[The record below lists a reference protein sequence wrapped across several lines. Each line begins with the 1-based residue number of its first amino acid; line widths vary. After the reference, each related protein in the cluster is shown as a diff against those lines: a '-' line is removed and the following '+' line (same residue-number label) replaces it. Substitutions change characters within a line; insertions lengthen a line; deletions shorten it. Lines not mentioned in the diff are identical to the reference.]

1 MAMNNRVLSIE
12 IGNSFTKICEMDYK
26 VKKPKVY
33 KVLTVETPEGIVV
46 DGMLQPT
53 QEYADRMVNA
63 LGTNGIRTKK
73 VIFTISSTRV
83 ASREVQIP
91 NVKAS
96 KIEALVKTN
105 ANEYFPVDLTQYEIG
120 HYLAGGLTE
129 NGKLRV
135 MALAVP
141 KALLDSYY
149 QLAQMCSWEVE
160 CFDYSSNSLY
170 QILRDEKSE
179 KVTMVIK
186 IDENSTIVTVL
197 SAGKV
202 LLQRTVAYGVQDAI
216 DTMIA
221 SGAYA
226 VNDPMSAVE
235 RFQKK
240 TCLNRVL
247 HPGDK
252 VWEENAGRWED
263 EDAGNVEVTEARQKI
278 TASLEPLIVGVS
290 RVIDFYD
297 SRNSENPIEKSYVTG
312 LGGSFSGMSKLFT
325 NCLERKVHT
334 LSEMDD
340 KIGMSKAI
348 RSTRPAAYISCLGA
362 VLAPVGLIDKST
374 QKSKGLTVVSGTNYT
389 FVSVAVLV
397 LGVILSIA
405 MAATSV
411 TRYLGN
417 VAQNV
422 YLQNRVQELQPAQA
436 VYNDYLAAEAQYDKY
451 TYLYAYTQ
459 TPNENL
465 VEFINE
471 LEQILPD
478 SFYTNSFSSDQTGIS
493 MSVTV
498 EGKAAAARTIL
509 NIRNMQSIDDVEISN
524 ITDSKDETGTSIVT
538 FSITGSYKVLGVI
551 LSIAMAATS
560 VTRYLGN
567 VAQNVYLQNRVQE
580 LQPAQAVYNDYL
592 AAEAQYDKYTY
603 LYAYTQT
610 PNENLVE
617 FINELEQILPDSFYT
632 NSFSSDQTGI
642 SMSVTVEG
650 KAAAART
657 ILNIR
662 NMQSIDDVEISNIT
676 DSKDETGTSIV
687 TFSITGSY
695 KELTDETEESGEAQA
710 DTQTA
715 Q

>member
-12 IGNSFTKICEMDYK
+12 IGNSFTKICEIDYK

-33 KVLTVETPEGIVV
+33 KVLTVETPEGVVV

-53 QEYADRMVNA
+53 QEYADHLVNA
-63 LGTNGIRTKK
+63 LGTNGIRTRK

-91 NVKAS
+91 NVKAN

-105 ANEYFPVDLTQYEIG
+105 ANDYFPVDLTQYEIG

-129 NGKLRV
+129 EGKLRV

-149 QLAQMCSWEVE
+149 QLAQMCGWEVE

-179 KVTMVIK
+179 KVTMMIK

-216 DTMIA
+216 ETMIA

-247 HPGDK
+247 HQGDK
-252 VWEENAGRWED
+252 LWEENAGRWED
-263 EDAGNVEVTEARQKI
+263 EDAGNVEVTAARQKI
-278 TASLEPLIVGVS
+278 TSSLEPLIVGVS

-297 SRNSENPIEKSYVTG
+297 SRNSNTPIERTYVTG

-334 LSEMDD
+334 LSDMDD

-362 VLAPVGLIDKST
+362 VLAPVGLIDKSQ
-374 QKSKGLTVVSGTNYT
+374 QKGKGMTVVSGTNYT
-389 FVSVAVLV
+389 FVSVAVLG

-405 MAATSV
+405 LAGTSL
-411 TRYLGN
+411 TRYFGTVAEN
-417 VAQNV
+417 VA
-422 YLQNRVQELQPAQA
+422 LQARVEELQPAQT
-436 VYNDYLAAEAQYDKY
+436 VYNEYLSAAAQYDKY
-451 TYLYAYTQ
+451 KYLYEYTEN
-459 TPNENL
+459 PNENL

-478 SFYTNSFSSDQTGIS
+478 SFYTDSFSSDQTGIS
-493 MSVTV
+493 MTVNV

-509 NIRNMQSIDDVEISN
+509 NIRNMESIEDVQISN
-524 ITDSKDETGTSIVT
+524 ITDNQDEMGGSWVMFSMTGT
-538 FSITGSYKVLGVI
+538 YRE
-551 LSIAMAATS
+551 LS
-560 VTRYLGN
+560 
-567 VAQNVYLQNRVQE
+567 
-580 LQPAQAVYNDYL
+580 
-592 AAEAQYDKYTY
+592 
-603 LYAYTQT
+603 
-610 PNENLVE
+610 
-617 FINELEQILPDSFYT
+617 
-632 NSFSSDQTGI
+632 
-642 SMSVTVEG
+642 
-650 KAAAART
+650 
-657 ILNIR
+657 
-662 NMQSIDDVEISNIT
+662 
-676 DSKDETGTSIV
+676 
-687 TFSITGSY
+687 
-695 KELTDETEESGEAQA
+695 DETEETGETVES
-710 DTQTA
+710 TQSV

>member
-1 MAMNNRVLSIE
+1 MNNRVLSIE
-12 IGNSFTKICEMDYK
+12 IGNSFTKICEIDYK

-33 KVLTVETPEGIVV
+33 KVLTVETPEGVVV

-53 QEYADRMVNA
+53 QEYADHLVNA
-63 LGTNGIRTKK
+63 LGTNGIRTKR

-91 NVKAS
+91 NVKAN

-105 ANEYFPVDLTQYEIG
+105 ANDYFPVDLTQYEIG
-120 HYLAGGLTE
+120 HYLAGGLTDE
-129 NGKLRV
+129 GKLRV

-149 QLAQMCSWEVE
+149 QLAQMCGWEVE

-170 QILRDEKSE
+170 QILRDEKTE
-179 KVTMVIK
+179 TVTMMIK

-216 DTMIA
+216 ETMIA

-247 HPGDK
+247 HQGDK

-263 EDAGNVEVTEARQKI
+263 EDAGNVEVTAARQKI

-297 SRNSENPIEKSYVTG
+297 SRNGDTPIERTYVTG

-334 LSEMDD
+334 LSDMDD

-374 QKSKGLTVVSGTNYT
+374 QKAKGLTVVSGTNYT

-405 MAATSV
+405 MAVTSL
-411 TRYLGN
+411 TRYFGTVAEN
-417 VAQNV
+417 VA
-422 YLQNRVQELQPAQA
+422 LQARVEELQPAQT
-436 VYNDYLAAEAQYDKY
+436 VYNEYLSAAAQYDKY
-451 TYLYAYTQ
+451 KYLYEYTEN
-459 TPNENL
+459 PNENL

-471 LEQILPD
+471 LEQILPS
-478 SFYTNSFSSDQTGIS
+478 SFWTNSFSSDMEGIS

-509 NIRNMQSIDDVEISN
+509 NIRNMESIEDVQISN
-524 ITDSKDETGTSIVT
+524 ITDTQNELGESAVT
-538 FSITGSYKVLGVI
+538 FSITG
-551 LSIAMAATS
+551 
-560 VTRYLGN
+560 
-567 VAQNVYLQNRVQE
+567 
-580 LQPAQAVYNDYL
+580 
-592 AAEAQYDKYTY
+592 TY
-603 LYAYTQT
+603 ADIHADTEET
-610 PNENLVE
+610 E
-617 FINELEQILPDSFYT
+617 S
-632 NSFSSDQTGI
+632 TGD
-642 SMSVTVEG
+642 T
-650 KAAAART
+650 
-657 ILNIR
+657 
-662 NMQSIDDVEISNIT
+662 
-676 DSKDETGTSIV
+676 TGT
-687 TFSITGSY
+687 
-695 KELTDETEESGEAQA
+695 
-710 DTQTA
+710 TA

>member
-1 MAMNNRVLSIE
+1 MNNRVLSIE
-12 IGNSFTKICEMDYK
+12 IGNSFTKICEIDYK

-33 KVLTVETPEGIVV
+33 KVLTVETPEGVVV

-53 QEYADRMVNA
+53 QEYADHLVNA
-63 LGTNGIRTKK
+63 LGTNGIHTRR

-91 NVKAS
+91 NVKAN

-105 ANEYFPVDLTQYEIG
+105 ANDYFPVDLTQYEIG

-129 NGKLRV
+129 EGKLRV

-149 QLAQMCSWEVE
+149 QLAQMCGWEVE

-179 KVTMVIK
+179 KVTMMIK

-216 DTMIA
+216 ETMIA

-247 HPGDK
+247 HQGDK
-252 VWEENAGRWED
+252 LWEENAGRWED
-263 EDAGNVEVTEARQKI
+263 EDAGNVEVTAARQKI
-278 TASLEPLIVGVS
+278 TSTLEPLIVGVN

-297 SRNSENPIEKSYVTG
+297 SRNSNTPIERTYVTG

-334 LSEMDD
+334 LSDMDD

-374 QKSKGLTVVSGTNYT
+374 QKAKGLTVVSGTNYT

-405 MAATSV
+405 MAVTSL
-411 TRYLGN
+411 TRYFGTVAEN
-417 VAQNV
+417 VT
-422 YLQNRVQELQPAQA
+422 LQARVEELQPAQT
-436 VYNDYLAAEAQYDKY
+436 VYNEYLSTAAQYDKY
-451 TYLYAYTQ
+451 KYLYEYTEN
-459 TPNENL
+459 PNENL

-478 SFYTNSFSSDQTGIS
+478 SFYTDSFSSDQTGIS
-493 MSVTV
+493 MTVNV

-509 NIRNMQSIDDVEISN
+509 NIRNMESIEDVQISN
-524 ITDSKDETGTSIVT
+524 ITDNQDEMGGSWVMFSMTGT
-538 FSITGSYKVLGVI
+538 YRE
-551 LSIAMAATS
+551 LS
-560 VTRYLGN
+560 
-567 VAQNVYLQNRVQE
+567 
-580 LQPAQAVYNDYL
+580 
-592 AAEAQYDKYTY
+592 
-603 LYAYTQT
+603 
-610 PNENLVE
+610 
-617 FINELEQILPDSFYT
+617 
-632 NSFSSDQTGI
+632 
-642 SMSVTVEG
+642 
-650 KAAAART
+650 
-657 ILNIR
+657 
-662 NMQSIDDVEISNIT
+662 
-676 DSKDETGTSIV
+676 
-687 TFSITGSY
+687 
-695 KELTDETEESGEAQA
+695 DETEETGETVES
-710 DTQTA
+710 TQSV

>member
-12 IGNSFTKICEMDYK
+12 IGNSFTKICEIDYK

-33 KVLTVETPEGIVV
+33 KVLTVETPEGVVV

-53 QEYADRMVNA
+53 QEYADHLVNA
-63 LGTNGIRTKK
+63 LGTNGIRTKR

-91 NVKAS
+91 NVKAN

-105 ANEYFPVDLTQYEIG
+105 ANDYFPVDLTQYEIG

-129 NGKLRV
+129 EGKLRV

-141 KALLDSYY
+141 KALLNSYY
-149 QLAQMCSWEVE
+149 QLAQMCGWEVE

-179 KVTMVIK
+179 KVTMMIK

-216 DTMIA
+216 ETMIA

-247 HPGDK
+247 HQGDK
-252 VWEENAGRWED
+252 LWEENAGRWED
-263 EDAGNVEVTEARQKI
+263 EDAGNAEVTAARQKI

-297 SRNSENPIEKSYVTG
+297 SRNGDTPIERTYVTG

-334 LSEMDD
+334 LSDMDD

-362 VLAPVGLIDKST
+362 VLAPVGLIDKSQ
-374 QKSKGLTVVSGTNYT
+374 QKGKGMTVVSGTNYT

-405 MAATSV
+405 MAVTSL
-411 TRYLGN
+411 TRYFGTVAEN
-417 VAQNV
+417 VA
-422 YLQNRVQELQPAQA
+422 LQARVEELQPAQT
-436 VYNDYLAAEAQYDKY
+436 VYNEYLSTAAQYDKY
-451 TYLYAYTQ
+451 KYLYEYTEN
-459 TPNENL
+459 PNENL

-478 SFYTNSFSSDQTGIS
+478 SFYTDSFSSDQTGIS
-493 MSVTV
+493 MTVNV

-509 NIRNMQSIDDVEISN
+509 NIRNMESIEDVQISN
-524 ITDSKDETGTSIVT
+524 ITDNQDEMGGSWVMFSMTGT
-538 FSITGSYKVLGVI
+538 YRE
-551 LSIAMAATS
+551 LS
-560 VTRYLGN
+560 
-567 VAQNVYLQNRVQE
+567 
-580 LQPAQAVYNDYL
+580 
-592 AAEAQYDKYTY
+592 
-603 LYAYTQT
+603 
-610 PNENLVE
+610 
-617 FINELEQILPDSFYT
+617 
-632 NSFSSDQTGI
+632 
-642 SMSVTVEG
+642 
-650 KAAAART
+650 
-657 ILNIR
+657 
-662 NMQSIDDVEISNIT
+662 
-676 DSKDETGTSIV
+676 
-687 TFSITGSY
+687 
-695 KELTDETEESGEAQA
+695 DETEETGETVES
-710 DTQTA
+710 TQSV

>member
-1 MAMNNRVLSIE
+1 MNNRVLSIE
-12 IGNSFTKICEMDYK
+12 IGNSFTKICEIDYK

-33 KVLTVETPEGIVV
+33 KVLTVETPAGVVV

-53 QEYADRMVNA
+53 QEYADHLVNA
-63 LGTNGIRTKK
+63 LGTNGIHTKR

-91 NVKAS
+91 NVKAN

-105 ANEYFPVDLTQYEIG
+105 ANDYFPVDLTQYEIG

-129 NGKLRV
+129 EGKLRV

-141 KALLDSYY
+141 KALLNSYY
-149 QLAQMCSWEVE
+149 QLAQMCGWEVE

-170 QILRDEKSE
+170 QILRDEKTE
-179 KVTMVIK
+179 TVTMMIK

-216 DTMIA
+216 ETMIA

-247 HPGDK
+247 HQGDK
-252 VWEENAGRWED
+252 LWEENAGRWED
-263 EDAGNVEVTEARQKI
+263 EDAGNVEVTAARQKI
-278 TASLEPLIVGVS
+278 TSSLEPLIVGVS

-297 SRNSENPIEKSYVTG
+297 SRNSDTPIERTYVTG

-334 LSEMDD
+334 LSDMDD

-362 VLAPVGLIDKST
+362 VLAPVGLIDKSQ
-374 QKSKGLTVVSGTNYT
+374 QKAKGMTVVSGTNYT

-405 MAATSV
+405 MAVTSL
-411 TRYLGN
+411 TRYFGTVAEN
-417 VAQNV
+417 VA
-422 YLQNRVQELQPAQA
+422 LQARVEELQPAQT
-436 VYNDYLAAEAQYDKY
+436 VYNEYLSAAAQYDKY
-451 TYLYAYTQ
+451 KYLYEYTEN
-459 TPNENL
+459 PNENL

-478 SFYTNSFSSDQTGIS
+478 SFYTDSFSSDQTGIS
-493 MSVTV
+493 MTVNV

-509 NIRNMQSIDDVEISN
+509 NIRNMESIEDVQISN
-524 ITDSKDETGTSIVT
+524 ITDNQDEMGGSWVMFSMTGT
-538 FSITGSYKVLGVI
+538 YRE
-551 LSIAMAATS
+551 LS
-560 VTRYLGN
+560 
-567 VAQNVYLQNRVQE
+567 
-580 LQPAQAVYNDYL
+580 
-592 AAEAQYDKYTY
+592 
-603 LYAYTQT
+603 
-610 PNENLVE
+610 
-617 FINELEQILPDSFYT
+617 
-632 NSFSSDQTGI
+632 
-642 SMSVTVEG
+642 
-650 KAAAART
+650 
-657 ILNIR
+657 
-662 NMQSIDDVEISNIT
+662 
-676 DSKDETGTSIV
+676 
-687 TFSITGSY
+687 
-695 KELTDETEESGEAQA
+695 DETEETGETVES
-710 DTQTA
+710 TQSV

>member
-12 IGNSFTKICEMDYK
+12 IGNSFTKICEIDYK

-33 KVLTVETPEGIVV
+33 KVLTVETPEGVVV

-53 QEYADRMVNA
+53 QEYADHLVNA
-63 LGTNGIRTKK
+63 LGTNGIRTKR

-91 NVKAS
+91 NVKAN

-105 ANEYFPVDLTQYEIG
+105 ANDYFPVDLTQYEIG

-129 NGKLRV
+129 DGKLRV

-141 KALLDSYY
+141 KALLNSYY
-149 QLAQMCSWEVE
+149 QLAQMCGWEVE

-170 QILRDEKSE
+170 QILRDEKTE
-179 KVTMVIK
+179 TVTMMIK
-186 IDENSTIVTVL
+186 IDENNTIVTVL

-216 DTMIA
+216 ETMIT
-221 SGAYA
+221 SGVYA

-247 HPGDK
+247 HQGDK
-252 VWEENAGRWED
+252 LWEENAGRWED
-263 EDAGNVEVTEARQKI
+263 EDAGNVEVTAARQKI
-278 TASLEPLIVGVS
+278 TSSLEPLIVGVS

-297 SRNSENPIEKSYVTG
+297 SRNGDNPIQKTFVTG

-334 LSEMDD
+334 LSDMED

-362 VLAPVGLIDKST
+362 VLAPVGLIDKSQ
-374 QKSKGLTVVSGTNYT
+374 QKAKGMTVVSGTNYT

-405 MAATSV
+405 MAVTSL
-411 TRYLGN
+411 TRYFGTVAEN
-417 VAQNV
+417 VA
-422 YLQNRVQELQPAQA
+422 LQARVEELQPAQT
-436 VYNDYLAAEAQYDKY
+436 VYNEYLSAAAQYDKY
-451 TYLYAYTQ
+451 KYLYEYTEN
-459 TPNENL
+459 PNENL

-471 LEQILPD
+471 LEQILPS
-478 SFYTNSFSSDQTGIS
+478 SFWTNSFSSDLEGIS

-509 NIRNMQSIDDVEISN
+509 NIRNMESIEDVQISN
-524 ITDSKDETGTSIVT
+524 ITDTQNELGESAVT
-538 FSITGSYKVLGVI
+538 FSITGTYADIHADSEEAENTGD
-551 LSIAMAATS
+551 AA
-560 VTRYLGN
+560 
-567 VAQNVYLQNRVQE
+567 
-580 LQPAQAVYNDYL
+580 
-592 AAEAQYDKYTY
+592 
-603 LYAYTQT
+603 
-610 PNENLVE
+610 
-617 FINELEQILPDSFYT
+617 
-632 NSFSSDQTGI
+632 
-642 SMSVTVEG
+642 
-650 KAAAART
+650 
-657 ILNIR
+657 
-662 NMQSIDDVEISNIT
+662 
-676 DSKDETGTSIV
+676 GT
-687 TFSITGSY
+687 
-695 KELTDETEESGEAQA
+695 
-710 DTQTA
+710 TA

>member
-12 IGNSFTKICEMDYK
+12 ISNSFTKICEIDYK

-33 KVLTVETPEGIVV
+33 KVLTVETPEGVVV

-53 QEYADRMVNA
+53 QEYADHLVNA
-63 LGTNGIRTKK
+63 LGTNGIHTKR

-91 NVKAS
+91 NVKAN

-105 ANEYFPVDLTQYEIG
+105 ANDYFPVDLTQYEIG

-129 NGKLRV
+129 EGKLRV

-149 QLAQMCSWEVE
+149 QLAQMCGWEVE

-170 QILRDEKSE
+170 QILRDEKTE
-179 KVTMVIK
+179 TVTMMIK

-216 DTMIA
+216 ETMIA
-221 SGAYA
+221 SGVYA

-247 HPGDK
+247 HQGDK
-252 VWEENAGRWED
+252 LWEENAGRWED
-263 EDAGNVEVTEARQKI
+263 EDAGNVEVTAARQKI
-278 TASLEPLIVGVS
+278 TSSLEPLIVGVS

-297 SRNSENPIEKSYVTG
+297 SRNSDTPIERTYVTG

-334 LSEMDD
+334 LSDMED

-362 VLAPVGLIDKST
+362 VLAPVGLIDKSQ
-374 QKSKGLTVVSGTNYT
+374 QKAKGMTVVSGTNYT

-405 MAATSV
+405 MAVTSL
-411 TRYLGN
+411 TRYFGTVAEN
-417 VAQNV
+417 VA
-422 YLQNRVQELQPAQA
+422 LQARVEELQPAQT
-436 VYNDYLAAEAQYDKY
+436 VYNEYLSTAAQYDKY
-451 TYLYAYTQ
+451 KYLYEYTEN
-459 TPNENL
+459 PNENL

-471 LEQILPD
+471 LEQILPS
-478 SFYTNSFSSDQTGIS
+478 SFWTNSFSSDMEGIS

-509 NIRNMQSIDDVEISN
+509 NIRNMESIEDVQISN
-524 ITDSKDETGTSIVT
+524 ITDTQNELGESAVT
-538 FSITGSYKVLGVI
+538 FSITG
-551 LSIAMAATS
+551 
-560 VTRYLGN
+560 
-567 VAQNVYLQNRVQE
+567 
-580 LQPAQAVYNDYL
+580 
-592 AAEAQYDKYTY
+592 TY
-603 LYAYTQT
+603 ADIHADTEET
-610 PNENLVE
+610 E
-617 FINELEQILPDSFYT
+617 S
-632 NSFSSDQTGI
+632 TGD
-642 SMSVTVEG
+642 T
-650 KAAAART
+650 
-657 ILNIR
+657 
-662 NMQSIDDVEISNIT
+662 
-676 DSKDETGTSIV
+676 TGT
-687 TFSITGSY
+687 
-695 KELTDETEESGEAQA
+695 
-710 DTQTA
+710 TA

>member
-12 IGNSFTKICEMDYK
+12 IGNSFTKICEIDYK

-33 KVLTVETPEGIVV
+33 KVLTVETPEGVVV

-53 QEYADRMVNA
+53 QEYADHLVNA
-63 LGTNGIRTKK
+63 LGTNGIRTKR

-105 ANEYFPVDLTQYEIG
+105 ANDYFPVDLTQYEIG

-129 NGKLRV
+129 EGKLRI

-149 QLAQMCSWEVE
+149 QLAQMCGWEVE

-179 KVTMVIK
+179 KVTMMIK

-216 DTMIA
+216 ETMIA

-247 HPGDK
+247 HQGDK
-252 VWEENAGRWED
+252 LWEENAGRWED
-263 EDAGNVEVTEARQKI
+263 EDAGNAEVTAARQKI
-278 TASLEPLIVGVS
+278 TSSLEPLIVGVS

-297 SRNSENPIEKSYVTG
+297 SRNSNTPIERTYVTG

-334 LSEMDD
+334 LSDMDD

-362 VLAPVGLIDKST
+362 VLAPVGLIDKSQ
-374 QKSKGLTVVSGTNYT
+374 QKGKGMTVVSGTNYT

-405 MAATSV
+405 MAVTSL
-411 TRYLGN
+411 TRYFGTVAEN
-417 VAQNV
+417 VA
-422 YLQNRVQELQPAQA
+422 LQARVEELQPAQT
-436 VYNDYLAAEAQYDKY
+436 VYNEYLSAAAQYDKY
-451 TYLYAYTQ
+451 EYLYAYTE

-478 SFYTNSFSSDQTGIS
+478 SFWTNSFSSDDTGIS
-493 MSVTV
+493 MTVTV
-498 EGKAAAARTIL
+498 AGKPAAAETIK
-509 NIRNMQSIDDVEISN
+509 NIRNMKSMEEVTVSG
-524 ITDSKDETGTSIVT
+524 ITDNTDEAGNSTVT
-538 FSITGSYKVLGVI
+538 FSIS
-551 LSIAMAATS
+551 
-560 VTRYLGN
+560 
-567 VAQNVYLQNRVQE
+567 
-580 LQPAQAVYNDYL
+580 
-592 AAEAQYDKYTY
+592 
-603 LYAYTQT
+603 
-610 PNENLVE
+610 
-617 FINELEQILPDSFYT
+617 
-632 NSFSSDQTGI
+632 
-642 SMSVTVEG
+642 
-650 KAAAART
+650 
-657 ILNIR
+657 
-662 NMQSIDDVEISNIT
+662 
-676 DSKDETGTSIV
+676 GT
-687 TFSITGSY
+687 Y
-695 KELTDETEESGEAQA
+695 KELTDETEENGETLSS
-710 DTQTA
+710 TQTA

>member
-1 MAMNNRVLSIE
+1 MNNRVLSIE
-12 IGNSFTKICEMDYK
+12 IGNSFTKICEIDYK

-33 KVLTVETPEGIVV
+33 KVLTVETPEGVVV

-53 QEYADRMVNA
+53 QEYADHLVNA
-63 LGTNGIRTKK
+63 LGTNGIRTKR

-91 NVKAS
+91 NVKAN

-105 ANEYFPVDLTQYEIG
+105 ANDYFPVDLTQYEIG

-129 NGKLRV
+129 EGKLRV

-149 QLAQMCSWEVE
+149 QLAQMCGWEVE

-179 KVTMVIK
+179 KVTMMIK

-216 DTMIA
+216 ETMIA
-221 SGAYA
+221 SGVYA

-247 HPGDK
+247 HQGDK
-252 VWEENAGRWED
+252 LWEENAGRWED
-263 EDAGNVEVTEARQKI
+263 EDAGNVEVTAARQKI

-297 SRNSENPIEKSYVTG
+297 SRNGDNPIQKTFVTG

-334 LSEMDD
+334 LSDMED

-362 VLAPVGLIDKST
+362 VLAPVGLIDKSQ
-374 QKSKGLTVVSGTNYT
+374 QKAKGMTVVSGTNYT

-405 MAATSV
+405 MAVTSL
-411 TRYLGN
+411 TRYFGTVAEN
-417 VAQNV
+417 VA
-422 YLQNRVQELQPAQA
+422 LQERVEELQPAQT
-436 VYNDYLAAEAQYDKY
+436 VYNEYLSTAAQYDKNK
-451 TYLYAYTQ
+451 YLYEYTEN
-459 TPNENL
+459 PNENL

-471 LEQILPD
+471 LEQILPS
-478 SFYTNSFSSDQTGIS
+478 SFWTNSFSSDMEGIS

-509 NIRNMQSIDDVEISN
+509 NIRNMESIEDVQISN
-524 ITDSKDETGTSIVT
+524 ITDTQNELGESAVT
-538 FSITGSYKVLGVI
+538 FSITG
-551 LSIAMAATS
+551 
-560 VTRYLGN
+560 
-567 VAQNVYLQNRVQE
+567 
-580 LQPAQAVYNDYL
+580 
-592 AAEAQYDKYTY
+592 TY
-603 LYAYTQT
+603 ADIHADTEET
-610 PNENLVE
+610 E
-617 FINELEQILPDSFYT
+617 S
-632 NSFSSDQTGI
+632 TGD
-642 SMSVTVEG
+642 T
-650 KAAAART
+650 
-657 ILNIR
+657 
-662 NMQSIDDVEISNIT
+662 
-676 DSKDETGTSIV
+676 TGT
-687 TFSITGSY
+687 
-695 KELTDETEESGEAQA
+695 
-710 DTQTA
+710 TA

>member
-1 MAMNNRVLSIE
+1 MNNRVLSIE
-12 IGNSFTKICEMDYK
+12 IGNSFTKICEIDYK

-33 KVLTVETPEGIVV
+33 KVLTVETPEGVVV

-53 QEYADRMVNA
+53 QEYADHLVNA
-63 LGTNGIRTKK
+63 LGTNGIHTKR

-91 NVKAS
+91 NVKAN

-105 ANEYFPVDLTQYEIG
+105 ANDYFPVDLTQYEIG

-129 NGKLRV
+129 EGKLRV

-141 KALLDSYY
+141 KALLNSYY
-149 QLAQMCSWEVE
+149 QLAQMCGWEVE

-179 KVTMVIK
+179 KVTMMIK

-216 DTMIA
+216 ETMIA
-221 SGAYA
+221 SGVYA

-247 HPGDK
+247 HQGDK
-252 VWEENAGRWED
+252 LWEENAGRWED
-263 EDAGNVEVTEARQKI
+263 EDAGNAEVTAARQKI
-278 TASLEPLIVGVS
+278 TSSLEPLIVGVS

-297 SRNSENPIEKSYVTG
+297 SRNSNTPIERTYVTG

-334 LSEMDD
+334 LSDMDD

-362 VLAPVGLIDKST
+362 VLAPVGLIDKSQ
-374 QKSKGLTVVSGTNYT
+374 QKAKGMTVVSGTNYT

-405 MAATSV
+405 MAVTSL
-411 TRYLGN
+411 TRYFGTVAEN
-417 VAQNV
+417 VA
-422 YLQNRVQELQPAQA
+422 LQARVEELQPAQT
-436 VYNDYLAAEAQYDKY
+436 VYNEYLSAAAQYDKY
-451 TYLYAYTQ
+451 KYLYEYTEN
-459 TPNENL
+459 PNENL

-471 LEQILPD
+471 LEQILPS
-478 SFYTNSFSSDQTGIS
+478 SFWTNSFSSDMEGIS

-509 NIRNMQSIDDVEISN
+509 NIRNMESIEDVQISN
-524 ITDSKDETGTSIVT
+524 ITDTQNELGESAVT
-538 FSITGSYKVLGVI
+538 FSITG
-551 LSIAMAATS
+551 
-560 VTRYLGN
+560 
-567 VAQNVYLQNRVQE
+567 
-580 LQPAQAVYNDYL
+580 
-592 AAEAQYDKYTY
+592 TY
-603 LYAYTQT
+603 ADIHADTEET
-610 PNENLVE
+610 E
-617 FINELEQILPDSFYT
+617 S
-632 NSFSSDQTGI
+632 TGD
-642 SMSVTVEG
+642 T
-650 KAAAART
+650 
-657 ILNIR
+657 
-662 NMQSIDDVEISNIT
+662 
-676 DSKDETGTSIV
+676 TGT
-687 TFSITGSY
+687 
-695 KELTDETEESGEAQA
+695 
-710 DTQTA
+710 TA

>member
-1 MAMNNRVLSIE
+1 MNNRVLSIE
-12 IGNSFTKICEMDYK
+12 IGNSFTKICEIDYK

-33 KVLTVETPEGIVV
+33 KVLTVETPEGVVV

-53 QEYADRMVNA
+53 QEYAGHLVNA

-105 ANEYFPVDLTQYEIG
+105 ANDYFPVDLTQYEIG

-129 NGKLRV
+129 DGKLRV

-141 KALLDSYY
+141 KALLNSYY
-149 QLAQMCSWEVE
+149 QLAQMCGWEVE

-179 KVTMVIK
+179 KVTMMIK
-186 IDENSTIVTVL
+186 IDENNTIVTVL

-216 DTMIA
+216 ETMIA

-252 VWEENAGRWED
+252 LWEENAGRWED
-263 EDAGNVEVTEARQKI
+263 EDAGNVEVTAARQKI
-278 TASLEPLIVGVS
+278 TSTLEPLIVGVN

-297 SRNSENPIEKSYVTG
+297 SRNGDTPIERTYVTG

-334 LSEMDD
+334 LSDMDD

-362 VLAPVGLIDKST
+362 VLAPVGLIDKSQ
-374 QKSKGLTVVSGTNYT
+374 QKAKGMTVVSGTNYT

-405 MAATSV
+405 MAVTSL
-411 TRYLGN
+411 TRYFGTVAEN
-417 VAQNV
+417 VA
-422 YLQNRVQELQPAQA
+422 LQARVEELQPAQA
-436 VYNDYLAAEAQYDKY
+436 VYNEYLSAAAQYDKY
-451 TYLYAYTQ
+451 KYLYEYTEN
-459 TPNENL
+459 PNENL

-478 SFYTNSFSSDQTGIS
+478 SFWTNSFSSDLEGIS
-493 MSVTV
+493 MSVSV
-498 EGKAAAARTIL
+498 VGKEAAARTIL
-509 NIRNMQSIDDVEISN
+509 NIRNMKSISDVQISN
-524 ITDSKDETGTSIVT
+524 ITDAQNELGESAVT
-538 FSITGSYKVLGVI
+538 FSITG
-551 LSIAMAATS
+551 
-560 VTRYLGN
+560 
-567 VAQNVYLQNRVQE
+567 
-580 LQPAQAVYNDYL
+580 
-592 AAEAQYDKYTY
+592 TY
-603 LYAYTQT
+603 ADL
-610 PNENLVE
+610 NE
-617 FINELEQILPDSFYT
+617 
-632 NSFSSDQTGI
+632 
-642 SMSVTVEG
+642 
-650 KAAAART
+650 
-657 ILNIR
+657 
-662 NMQSIDDVEISNIT
+662 
-676 DSKDETGTSIV
+676 
-687 TFSITGSY
+687 
-695 KELTDETEESGEAQA
+695 ETEETEETGETSG
-710 DTQTA
+710 TTA

>member
-1 MAMNNRVLSIE
+1 MNNRVLSIE
-12 IGNSFTKICEMDYK
+12 IGNSFTKICEIDYK

-33 KVLTVETPEGIVV
+33 KVLTVETPEGVVV

-53 QEYADRMVNA
+53 QEYADHLVNA
-63 LGTNGIRTKK
+63 LGTNGIRTKR

-105 ANEYFPVDLTQYEIG
+105 ANDYFPVDLTQYEIG

-129 NGKLRV
+129 EGKLRV

-149 QLAQMCSWEVE
+149 QLAQMCGWEVE

-179 KVTMVIK
+179 KVTMMIK
-186 IDENSTIVTVL
+186 IDENNTIVTVL

-216 DTMIA
+216 ETMIA

-247 HPGDK
+247 HKGDK
-252 VWEENAGRWED
+252 LWEENAGRWED
-263 EDAGNVEVTEARQKI
+263 EDAGNVEVTAARQKI
-278 TASLEPLIVGVS
+278 TSSLEPLIVGVS

-297 SRNSENPIEKSYVTG
+297 SRNSDTPIERTYVTG

-362 VLAPVGLIDKST
+362 VLAPVGLIDKSQ
-374 QKSKGLTVVSGTNYT
+374 QKAKGMTVVSGTNYT

-405 MAATSV
+405 MAVTSM
-411 TRYLGN
+411 TRYFGTVAEN
-417 VAQNV
+417 VA
-422 YLQNRVQELQPAQA
+422 LQARVEELQPAQA
-436 VYNDYLAAEAQYDKY
+436 VYNEYLSTAAQYDKY
-451 TYLYAYTQ
+451 KYLYEYTEN
-459 TPNENL
+459 PNENL

-471 LEQILPD
+471 LEQILPS
-478 SFYTNSFSSDQTGIS
+478 SFWTNSFSSDLEGIS
-493 MSVTV
+493 MSVSV
-498 EGKAAAARTIL
+498 VGKEAAARTIL
-509 NIRNMQSIDDVEISN
+509 NIRNMKSISDVQISN
-524 ITDSKDETGTSIVT
+524 ITDTQNEIGESVVT
-538 FSITGSYKVLGVI
+538 FSITG
-551 LSIAMAATS
+551 
-560 VTRYLGN
+560 
-567 VAQNVYLQNRVQE
+567 
-580 LQPAQAVYNDYL
+580 
-592 AAEAQYDKYTY
+592 TY
-603 LYAYTQT
+603 ADL
-610 PNENLVE
+610 NE
-617 FINELEQILPDSFYT
+617 
-632 NSFSSDQTGI
+632 
-642 SMSVTVEG
+642 
-650 KAAAART
+650 
-657 ILNIR
+657 
-662 NMQSIDDVEISNIT
+662 
-676 DSKDETGTSIV
+676 
-687 TFSITGSY
+687 
-695 KELTDETEESGEAQA
+695 ETEETEETGETSG
-710 DTQTA
+710 TTA

>member
-1 MAMNNRVLSIE
+1 MNNRVLSIE
-12 IGNSFTKICEMDYK
+12 IGNSFTKICEIDYK

-33 KVLTVETPEGIVV
+33 KVLTVETQEGVVV

-53 QEYADRMVNA
+53 QEYADHLVNA
-63 LGTNGIRTKK
+63 LGTNGIRTRK

-91 NVKAS
+91 NVKAN

-105 ANEYFPVDLTQYEIG
+105 ANDYFPVDLTQYEIG

-129 NGKLRV
+129 DGKLRV

-141 KALLDSYY
+141 KALLNSYY
-149 QLAQMCSWEVE
+149 QLAQMCGWEVE

-170 QILRDEKSE
+170 QILRDEKTE
-179 KVTMVIK
+179 TVTMMIK

-216 DTMIA
+216 ETMIA

-252 VWEENAGRWED
+252 LWEENAGRWED
-263 EDAGNVEVTEARQKI
+263 EDAGNVEVTAARQKI
-278 TASLEPLIVGVS
+278 TSSLEPLIVGVS

-297 SRNSENPIEKSYVTG
+297 SRNGDNPIQKTFVTG

-334 LSEMDD
+334 LSDMED

-362 VLAPVGLIDKST
+362 VLAPVGLIDKSQ
-374 QKSKGLTVVSGTNYT
+374 QKTKGMTVVSGTNYT

-405 MAATSV
+405 MAVTSL
-411 TRYLGN
+411 TRYFGTVAEN
-417 VAQNV
+417 VA
-422 YLQNRVQELQPAQA
+422 LQARVEELQPAQA
-436 VYNDYLAAEAQYDKY
+436 VYNEYLSAAAQYDKY
-451 TYLYAYTQ
+451 KYLYEYTEN
-459 TPNENL
+459 PNENL

-471 LEQILPD
+471 LEQILPS
-478 SFYTNSFSSDQTGIS
+478 SFWTNSFSSDQTGIS

-509 NIRNMQSIDDVEISN
+509 NIRNMESIEDVQISN
-524 ITDSKDETGTSIVT
+524 ITDAQNELGESAVT
-538 FSITGSYKVLGVI
+538 FSITGTYADIHADSEEAENTGDAAGT
-551 LSIAMAATS
+551 IA
-560 VTRYLGN
+560 
-567 VAQNVYLQNRVQE
+567 Q
-580 LQPAQAVYNDYL
+580 
-592 AAEAQYDKYTY
+592 
-603 LYAYTQT
+603 
-610 PNENLVE
+610 
-617 FINELEQILPDSFYT
+617 
-632 NSFSSDQTGI
+632 
-642 SMSVTVEG
+642 
-650 KAAAART
+650 
-657 ILNIR
+657 
-662 NMQSIDDVEISNIT
+662 
-676 DSKDETGTSIV
+676 
-687 TFSITGSY
+687 
-695 KELTDETEESGEAQA
+695 
-710 DTQTA
+710 
-715 Q
+715 

>member
-1 MAMNNRVLSIE
+1 MNNRVLSIE
-12 IGNSFTKICEMDYK
+12 IGNSFTKICEIDYK

-33 KVLTVETPEGIVV
+33 KVLTVETPEGVVV

-53 QEYADRMVNA
+53 QEYADHLVNA
-63 LGTNGIRTKK
+63 LGTNGIRTKR

-91 NVKAS
+91 NVKAN

-105 ANEYFPVDLTQYEIG
+105 ANDYFPVDLTQYEIG

-129 NGKLRV
+129 EGKLRV

-149 QLAQMCSWEVE
+149 QLAQMCGWEVE

-170 QILRDEKSE
+170 QILRDEKTE
-179 KVTMVIK
+179 TVTMMIK

-216 DTMIA
+216 ETMIA

-247 HPGDK
+247 HQGDK
-252 VWEENAGRWED
+252 LWEENAGRWED
-263 EDAGNVEVTEARQKI
+263 EDAGNVEVTAARQKI
-278 TASLEPLIVGVS
+278 TSSLEPLIVGVS

-297 SRNSENPIEKSYVTG
+297 SRNGDNPIQKTFVTG

-334 LSEMDD
+334 LSDMED

-362 VLAPVGLIDKST
+362 VLAPVGLIDKSQ
-374 QKSKGLTVVSGTNYT
+374 QKTKGMTVVSGTNYT

-405 MAATSV
+405 MAVTSL
-411 TRYLGN
+411 TRYFGT
-417 VAQNV
+417 VAEKV
-422 YLQNRVQELQPAQA
+422 ALQARVEELQTAQT
-436 VYNDYLAAEAQYDKY
+436 VYNEYLSAAAQYDKY
-451 TYLYAYTQ
+451 KYLYEYTEN
-459 TPNENL
+459 PNENL

-471 LEQILPD
+471 LEQILPS
-478 SFYTNSFSSDQTGIS
+478 SFWTNSFSSDMEGIS

-509 NIRNMQSIDDVEISN
+509 NIRNMESIEDVQISN
-524 ITDSKDETGTSIVT
+524 ITDAQNELGESAVT
-538 FSITGSYKVLGVI
+538 FSITGTYADIHADSEEAENTGD
-551 LSIAMAATS
+551 AA
-560 VTRYLGN
+560 
-567 VAQNVYLQNRVQE
+567 
-580 LQPAQAVYNDYL
+580 
-592 AAEAQYDKYTY
+592 
-603 LYAYTQT
+603 
-610 PNENLVE
+610 
-617 FINELEQILPDSFYT
+617 
-632 NSFSSDQTGI
+632 
-642 SMSVTVEG
+642 
-650 KAAAART
+650 
-657 ILNIR
+657 
-662 NMQSIDDVEISNIT
+662 
-676 DSKDETGTSIV
+676 GT
-687 TFSITGSY
+687 
-695 KELTDETEESGEAQA
+695 
-710 DTQTA
+710 TA

>member
-1 MAMNNRVLSIE
+1 MNNRVLSIE

-33 KVLTVETPEGIVV
+33 KVLTVETAEGIVV

-53 QEYADRMVNA
+53 QDYADHLVNA

-73 VIFTISSTRV
+73 VLFTISSTRV

-91 NVKAS
+91 NVKAN

-105 ANEYFPVDLTQYEIG
+105 ASDYFPVDLTQYEIG
-120 HYLAGGLTE
+120 HYLAGGLAE

-135 MALAVP
+135 MALVVP

-149 QLAQMCSWEVE
+149 QLAQMCGWEVE

-216 DTMIA
+216 ETMIA

-263 EDAGNVEVTEARQKI
+263 EDAGNVEVTAARQKI

-417 VAQNV
+417 VAQNAV
-422 YLQNRVQELQPAQA
+422 LQARVEELQPARA
-436 VYNDYLAAEAQYDKY
+436 VYNEYLTAAAQYDKY
-451 TYLYAYTQ
+451 KYLYEYTEN
-459 TPNENL
+459 PNENL
-465 VEFINE
+465 VDFINE
-471 LEQILPD
+471 LEQILPS
-478 SFYTNSFSSDQTGIS
+478 SFYTNSFSSDLDGIS

-498 EGKAAAARTIL
+498 EGKEAAARTIL
-509 NIRNMQSIDDVEISN
+509 NIRNMKSISDVQISN
-524 ITDSKDETGTSIVT
+524 ITDSKNELGESAVT
-538 FSITGSYKVLGVI
+538 FSITG
-551 LSIAMAATS
+551 
-560 VTRYLGN
+560 
-567 VAQNVYLQNRVQE
+567 
-580 LQPAQAVYNDYL
+580 
-592 AAEAQYDKYTY
+592 TY
-603 LYAYTQT
+603 AD
-610 PNENLVE
+610 
-617 FINELEQILPDSFYT
+617 IH
-632 NSFSSDQTGI
+632 
-642 SMSVTVEG
+642 
-650 KAAAART
+650 A
-657 ILNIR
+657 
-662 NMQSIDDVEISNIT
+662 
-676 DSKDETGTSIV
+676 
-687 TFSITGSY
+687 
-695 KELTDETEESGEAQA
+695 ETEETEAA
-710 DTQTA
+710 GDTAGTTA

>member
-12 IGNSFTKICEMDYK
+12 IGNSFTKICEIDYK

-33 KVLTVETPEGIVV
+33 KVLTVETPEGVVV

-53 QEYADRMVNA
+53 QEYADHLVNA
-63 LGTNGIRTKK
+63 LGTNGIRTRK

-91 NVKAS
+91 NVKAN

-105 ANEYFPVDLTQYEIG
+105 ANDYFPVDLTQYEIG

-129 NGKLRV
+129 EGKLRV

-149 QLAQMCSWEVE
+149 QLAQMCGWEVE

-179 KVTMVIK
+179 KVTMMIK

-216 DTMIA
+216 ETMIA

-247 HPGDK
+247 HQGDK
-252 VWEENAGRWED
+252 LWEENAGRWED
-263 EDAGNVEVTEARQKI
+263 EDAGNVEVTAARQKI
-278 TASLEPLIVGVS
+278 TSSLEPLIVGVS

-297 SRNSENPIEKSYVTG
+297 SRNSNTPIERTYVTG

-334 LSEMDD
+334 LSDMDD

-374 QKSKGLTVVSGTNYT
+374 QKAKGLTVVSGTNYT

-405 MAATSV
+405 MAVTSL
-411 TRYLGN
+411 TRYFGTVAEN
-417 VAQNV
+417 VT
-422 YLQNRVQELQPAQA
+422 LQARVEELQPAQT
-436 VYNDYLAAEAQYDKY
+436 VYNEYLSAAAQYDKY
-451 TYLYAYTQ
+451 KYLYEYTEN
-459 TPNENL
+459 PNENL

-478 SFYTNSFSSDQTGIS
+478 SFYTDSFSSDQTGIS
-493 MSVTV
+493 MTVNV

-509 NIRNMQSIDDVEISN
+509 NIRNMESIEDVQISN
-524 ITDSKDETGTSIVT
+524 ITDNQDEMGGSWVMFSMTGT
-538 FSITGSYKVLGVI
+538 YRE
-551 LSIAMAATS
+551 LS
-560 VTRYLGN
+560 
-567 VAQNVYLQNRVQE
+567 
-580 LQPAQAVYNDYL
+580 
-592 AAEAQYDKYTY
+592 
-603 LYAYTQT
+603 
-610 PNENLVE
+610 
-617 FINELEQILPDSFYT
+617 
-632 NSFSSDQTGI
+632 
-642 SMSVTVEG
+642 
-650 KAAAART
+650 
-657 ILNIR
+657 
-662 NMQSIDDVEISNIT
+662 
-676 DSKDETGTSIV
+676 
-687 TFSITGSY
+687 
-695 KELTDETEESGEAQA
+695 DETEETGETVES
-710 DTQTA
+710 TQSV

>member
-12 IGNSFTKICEMDYK
+12 IGNSFTKICEIDYK

-33 KVLTVETPEGIVV
+33 KVLTVETPAGVVV

-53 QEYADRMVNA
+53 QEYADHLVNA
-63 LGTNGIRTKK
+63 LGTNGIHTKR

-91 NVKAS
+91 NVKAN

-105 ANEYFPVDLTQYEIG
+105 ANDYFPVDLTQYEIG

-129 NGKLRV
+129 EGKLRV

-141 KALLDSYY
+141 KALLNSYY
-149 QLAQMCSWEVE
+149 QLAQMCGWEVE

-170 QILRDEKSE
+170 QILRDEKTE
-179 KVTMVIK
+179 TVTMMIK

-216 DTMIA
+216 ETMIA

-226 VNDPMSAVE
+226 VSDPMSAVE

-252 VWEENAGRWED
+252 LWEENAGRWED
-263 EDAGNVEVTEARQKI
+263 EDAGNVEVTAARQKI
-278 TASLEPLIVGVS
+278 TSSLEPLIVGVS

-297 SRNSENPIEKSYVTG
+297 SRNSDTPIERTYVTG

-374 QKSKGLTVVSGTNYT
+374 QKAKGLTVVSGTNYT

-405 MAATSV
+405 MAVTSL
-411 TRYLGN
+411 TRYFGTVAEN
-417 VAQNV
+417 VA
-422 YLQNRVQELQPAQA
+422 LQARVEELQPAQT
-436 VYNDYLAAEAQYDKY
+436 VYNEYLSAAAQYDKY
-451 TYLYAYTQ
+451 KYLYEYTEN
-459 TPNENL
+459 PNENL

-471 LEQILPD
+471 LEQILPS
-478 SFYTNSFSSDQTGIS
+478 SFWTNSFSSDMEGIS

-509 NIRNMQSIDDVEISN
+509 NIRNMESIEDVQISN
-524 ITDSKDETGTSIVT
+524 ITDTQNELGESAVT
-538 FSITGSYKVLGVI
+538 FSITG
-551 LSIAMAATS
+551 
-560 VTRYLGN
+560 
-567 VAQNVYLQNRVQE
+567 
-580 LQPAQAVYNDYL
+580 
-592 AAEAQYDKYTY
+592 TY
-603 LYAYTQT
+603 ADIHADTEET
-610 PNENLVE
+610 E
-617 FINELEQILPDSFYT
+617 S
-632 NSFSSDQTGI
+632 TGD
-642 SMSVTVEG
+642 T
-650 KAAAART
+650 
-657 ILNIR
+657 
-662 NMQSIDDVEISNIT
+662 
-676 DSKDETGTSIV
+676 TGT
-687 TFSITGSY
+687 
-695 KELTDETEESGEAQA
+695 
-710 DTQTA
+710 TA

>member
-12 IGNSFTKICEMDYK
+12 IGNSFTKICEIDYK

-33 KVLTVETPEGIVV
+33 KVLTVETPEGVVV

-53 QEYADRMVNA
+53 QEYADHLVNA
-63 LGTNGIRTKK
+63 LGTNGIRTKR

-91 NVKAS
+91 NVKAN

-105 ANEYFPVDLTQYEIG
+105 ANDYFPVDLTQYEIG

-129 NGKLRV
+129 EGKLRV

-149 QLAQMCSWEVE
+149 QLAQMCGWEVE

-179 KVTMVIK
+179 KVTMMIK

-216 DTMIA
+216 ETMIA

-247 HPGDK
+247 HQGDK
-252 VWEENAGRWED
+252 LWEENAGRWED
-263 EDAGNVEVTEARQKI
+263 EDAGNVEVTAARQKI

-297 SRNSENPIEKSYVTG
+297 SRNSDTPIERTYVTG

-334 LSEMDD
+334 LSDMED

-362 VLAPVGLIDKST
+362 VLAPVGLIDKSQ
-374 QKSKGLTVVSGTNYT
+374 QKAKGMTVVSGTNYT

-405 MAATSV
+405 MAVTSL
-411 TRYLGN
+411 TRYFGTVAEN
-417 VAQNV
+417 VA
-422 YLQNRVQELQPAQA
+422 LQARVEELQPAQT
-436 VYNDYLAAEAQYDKY
+436 VYNEYLSTAAQYDKY
-451 TYLYAYTQ
+451 KYLYEYTEN
-459 TPNENL
+459 PNENL

-478 SFYTNSFSSDQTGIS
+478 SFYTDSFSSDQTGIS
-493 MSVTV
+493 MTVNV

-509 NIRNMQSIDDVEISN
+509 NIRNMESIEDVQISN
-524 ITDSKDETGTSIVT
+524 ITDNQDEMGGSWVMFSMTGT
-538 FSITGSYKVLGVI
+538 YRE
-551 LSIAMAATS
+551 LS
-560 VTRYLGN
+560 
-567 VAQNVYLQNRVQE
+567 
-580 LQPAQAVYNDYL
+580 
-592 AAEAQYDKYTY
+592 
-603 LYAYTQT
+603 
-610 PNENLVE
+610 
-617 FINELEQILPDSFYT
+617 
-632 NSFSSDQTGI
+632 
-642 SMSVTVEG
+642 
-650 KAAAART
+650 
-657 ILNIR
+657 
-662 NMQSIDDVEISNIT
+662 
-676 DSKDETGTSIV
+676 
-687 TFSITGSY
+687 
-695 KELTDETEESGEAQA
+695 DETEETGETVES
-710 DTQTA
+710 TQSV

>member
-12 IGNSFTKICEMDYK
+12 IGNSFTKICEIDYK

-33 KVLTVETPEGIVV
+33 KVLTVETPEGVVV

-53 QEYADRMVNA
+53 QEYADHLVNA
-63 LGTNGIRTKK
+63 LGTNGIRTKR

-105 ANEYFPVDLTQYEIG
+105 ANDYFPVDLTQYEIG

-129 NGKLRV
+129 EGKLRV

-149 QLAQMCSWEVE
+149 QLAQMCGWEVE

-179 KVTMVIK
+179 KVTMMIK

-216 DTMIA
+216 ETMIA

-247 HPGDK
+247 HQGDK
-252 VWEENAGRWED
+252 LWEENAGRWED
-263 EDAGNVEVTEARQKI
+263 EDAGNVEVTAARQKI

-297 SRNSENPIEKSYVTG
+297 SRNSDTPIERTYVTG

-334 LSEMDD
+334 LSDMDD

-362 VLAPVGLIDKST
+362 VLAPVGLIDKSQ
-374 QKSKGLTVVSGTNYT
+374 QKAKGMTVVSGTNYT

-405 MAATSV
+405 MAVTSL
-411 TRYLGN
+411 TRYFGTVAEN
-417 VAQNV
+417 VA
-422 YLQNRVQELQPAQA
+422 LQARVEELQPAQT
-436 VYNDYLAAEAQYDKY
+436 VYNEYLSAAAQYDKY
-451 TYLYAYTQ
+451 KYLYEYTEN
-459 TPNENL
+459 PNENL

-478 SFYTNSFSSDQTGIS
+478 SFYTDSFSSDQTGIS
-493 MSVTV
+493 MTVNV

-509 NIRNMQSIDDVEISN
+509 NIRNMESIEDVQISN
-524 ITDSKDETGTSIVT
+524 ITDNQDEMGGSWVMFSMTGT
-538 FSITGSYKVLGVI
+538 YRE
-551 LSIAMAATS
+551 LS
-560 VTRYLGN
+560 
-567 VAQNVYLQNRVQE
+567 
-580 LQPAQAVYNDYL
+580 
-592 AAEAQYDKYTY
+592 
-603 LYAYTQT
+603 
-610 PNENLVE
+610 
-617 FINELEQILPDSFYT
+617 
-632 NSFSSDQTGI
+632 
-642 SMSVTVEG
+642 
-650 KAAAART
+650 
-657 ILNIR
+657 
-662 NMQSIDDVEISNIT
+662 
-676 DSKDETGTSIV
+676 
-687 TFSITGSY
+687 
-695 KELTDETEESGEAQA
+695 DETEETGETVES
-710 DTQTA
+710 TQSV

>member
-12 IGNSFTKICEMDYK
+12 ISNSFTKICEIDYK

-33 KVLTVETPEGIVV
+33 KVLTVETPEGVVV

-53 QEYADRMVNA
+53 QEYADHLVNA
-63 LGTNGIRTKK
+63 LGTNGIHTKR

-91 NVKAS
+91 NVKAN

-105 ANEYFPVDLTQYEIG
+105 ANDYFPVDLTQYEIG

-129 NGKLRV
+129 DGKLRV

-141 KALLDSYY
+141 KALLNSYY
-149 QLAQMCSWEVE
+149 QLAQMCGWEVE

-179 KVTMVIK
+179 KVTMMIK

-216 DTMIA
+216 ETMIA
-221 SGAYA
+221 SGVYA

-247 HPGDK
+247 HQGDK
-252 VWEENAGRWED
+252 LWEENAGRWED
-263 EDAGNVEVTEARQKI
+263 EDAGNVEVTAARQKI
-278 TASLEPLIVGVS
+278 TSTLEPLIVGVN

-297 SRNSENPIEKSYVTG
+297 SRNSDTPIERTYVTG

-334 LSEMDD
+334 LSDMED

-362 VLAPVGLIDKST
+362 VLAPVGLIDKSQ
-374 QKSKGLTVVSGTNYT
+374 QKTKGMTVVSGTNYT

-405 MAATSV
+405 MAVTSL
-411 TRYLGN
+411 TRYFGTVAEN
-417 VAQNV
+417 VA
-422 YLQNRVQELQPAQA
+422 LQARVEELQPAQT
-436 VYNDYLAAEAQYDKY
+436 VYNEYLSAAAQYDKY
-451 TYLYAYTQ
+451 KYLYEYTEN
-459 TPNENL
+459 PNENL

-478 SFYTNSFSSDQTGIS
+478 SFYTDSFSSDQTGIS
-493 MSVTV
+493 MTVNV

-509 NIRNMQSIDDVEISN
+509 NIRNMESIEDVQISN
-524 ITDSKDETGTSIVT
+524 ITDNQDEMGGSWVMFSMTGT
-538 FSITGSYKVLGVI
+538 Y
-551 LSIAMAATS
+551 
-560 VTRYLGN
+560 R
-567 VAQNVYLQNRVQE
+567 
-580 LQPAQAVYNDYL
+580 
-592 AAEAQYDKYTY
+592 
-603 LYAYTQT
+603 
-610 PNENLVE
+610 
-617 FINELEQILPDSFYT
+617 
-632 NSFSSDQTGI
+632 
-642 SMSVTVEG
+642 
-650 KAAAART
+650 
-657 ILNIR
+657 
-662 NMQSIDDVEISNIT
+662 
-676 DSKDETGTSIV
+676 
-687 TFSITGSY
+687 
-695 KELTDETEESGEAQA
+695 ELTDETEETGETVES
-710 DTQTA
+710 TQSV

>member
-1 MAMNNRVLSIE
+1 MNNRVLSIE
-12 IGNSFTKICEMDYK
+12 IGNSFTKICEIDYK

-33 KVLTVETPEGIVV
+33 KVLTVETPEGVVV

-53 QEYADRMVNA
+53 QEYADHLVNA
-63 LGTNGIRTKK
+63 LGTNGIRTRK

-105 ANEYFPVDLTQYEIG
+105 ANDYFPVDLTQYEIG

-129 NGKLRV
+129 DGKLRV

-141 KALLDSYY
+141 KALLNSYY
-149 QLAQMCSWEVE
+149 QLAQMCGWEVE

-170 QILRDEKSE
+170 QILRDEKTE
-179 KVTMVIK
+179 TVTMMIK

-216 DTMIA
+216 ETMIA

-247 HPGDK
+247 HQGDK
-252 VWEENAGRWED
+252 LWEENAGRWED
-263 EDAGNVEVTEARQKI
+263 EDAGNVEVTAARQKI

-297 SRNSENPIEKSYVTG
+297 SRNGDTPIERTYVTG

-334 LSEMDD
+334 LSDMDD

-362 VLAPVGLIDKST
+362 VLAPVGLIDKSQ
-374 QKSKGLTVVSGTNYT
+374 QKGKGMTVVSGTNYT

-405 MAATSV
+405 MAVTSL
-411 TRYLGN
+411 TRYFGTVAEN
-417 VAQNV
+417 VA
-422 YLQNRVQELQPAQA
+422 LQARVEELQPAQT
-436 VYNDYLAAEAQYDKY
+436 VYNEYLSTAAQYDKY
-451 TYLYAYTQ
+451 KYLYEYTEN
-459 TPNENL
+459 PNENL

-478 SFYTNSFSSDQTGIS
+478 SFYTDSFSSDQTGIS
-493 MSVTV
+493 MTVNV

-509 NIRNMQSIDDVEISN
+509 NIRNMESIEDVQISN
-524 ITDSKDETGTSIVT
+524 ITDNQDEMGGSWVMFSMTGT
-538 FSITGSYKVLGVI
+538 YRE
-551 LSIAMAATS
+551 LS
-560 VTRYLGN
+560 
-567 VAQNVYLQNRVQE
+567 
-580 LQPAQAVYNDYL
+580 
-592 AAEAQYDKYTY
+592 
-603 LYAYTQT
+603 
-610 PNENLVE
+610 
-617 FINELEQILPDSFYT
+617 
-632 NSFSSDQTGI
+632 
-642 SMSVTVEG
+642 
-650 KAAAART
+650 
-657 ILNIR
+657 
-662 NMQSIDDVEISNIT
+662 
-676 DSKDETGTSIV
+676 
-687 TFSITGSY
+687 
-695 KELTDETEESGEAQA
+695 DETEETGETVES
-710 DTQTA
+710 TQSV

>member
-1 MAMNNRVLSIE
+1 MNNRVLSIE

-53 QEYADRMVNA
+53 QEYADHLVNA

-73 VIFTISSTRV
+73 VLFTISSTRV

-91 NVKAS
+91 NVKAN

-105 ANEYFPVDLTQYEIG
+105 ASDYFPVDLTQYEIG
-120 HYLAGGLTE
+120 HYLAGGLAE

-141 KALLDSYY
+141 KALLNSYY
-149 QLAQMCSWEVE
+149 QLAQMCGWEIE

-263 EDAGNVEVTEARQKI
+263 EDAGNVEVTAARQKI

-362 VLAPVGLIDKST
+362 VLAPVGLIDKSQ
-374 QKSKGLTVVSGTNYT
+374 QKAKGMTVVSGTNYT

-405 MAATSV
+405 MAVTSL
-411 TRYLGN
+411 TRYFGTVAEN
-417 VAQNV
+417 VA
-422 YLQNRVQELQPAQA
+422 LQARVEELQPAQT
-436 VYNDYLAAEAQYDKY
+436 VYNEYLSTAAQYDKY
-451 TYLYAYTQ
+451 KYLYEYTEN
-459 TPNENL
+459 PNENL

-471 LEQILPD
+471 LEQILPS
-478 SFYTNSFSSDQTGIS
+478 SFWTNSFSSDMEGIS

-509 NIRNMQSIDDVEISN
+509 NIRNMKSISDVQISN
-524 ITDSKDETGTSIVT
+524 ITDTQNELGESAVT
-538 FSITGSYKVLGVI
+538 FSITG
-551 LSIAMAATS
+551 
-560 VTRYLGN
+560 
-567 VAQNVYLQNRVQE
+567 
-580 LQPAQAVYNDYL
+580 
-592 AAEAQYDKYTY
+592 TY
-603 LYAYTQT
+603 ADIHADTEET
-610 PNENLVE
+610 E
-617 FINELEQILPDSFYT
+617 S
-632 NSFSSDQTGI
+632 TGD
-642 SMSVTVEG
+642 T
-650 KAAAART
+650 
-657 ILNIR
+657 
-662 NMQSIDDVEISNIT
+662 
-676 DSKDETGTSIV
+676 TGT
-687 TFSITGSY
+687 
-695 KELTDETEESGEAQA
+695 
-710 DTQTA
+710 TA

>member
-12 IGNSFTKICEMDYK
+12 IGNSFTKICEIDYK

-33 KVLTVETPEGIVV
+33 KVLTVETPAGVVV

-53 QEYADRMVNA
+53 QEYADHLVNA
-63 LGTNGIRTKK
+63 LGTNGIHTKR

-91 NVKAS
+91 NVKAN

-105 ANEYFPVDLTQYEIG
+105 ANDYFPVDLTQYEIG

-129 NGKLRV
+129 EGKLRV

-141 KALLDSYY
+141 KALLNSYY
-149 QLAQMCSWEVE
+149 QLAQMCGWEVE

-170 QILRDEKSE
+170 QILRDEKTE
-179 KVTMVIK
+179 TVTMMIK

-216 DTMIA
+216 ETMIA
-221 SGAYA
+221 SGVYA

-247 HPGDK
+247 HQGDK
-252 VWEENAGRWED
+252 LWEENAGRWED
-263 EDAGNVEVTEARQKI
+263 EDAGNVEVTAARQKI
-278 TASLEPLIVGVS
+278 TSSLEPLIVGVS

-297 SRNSENPIEKSYVTG
+297 SRNSDTPIERTYVTG

-334 LSEMDD
+334 LSDMED

-362 VLAPVGLIDKST
+362 VLAPVGLIDKSQ
-374 QKSKGLTVVSGTNYT
+374 QKAKGMTVVSGTNYT

-405 MAATSV
+405 MAVTSL
-411 TRYLGN
+411 TRYFGTVAEN
-417 VAQNV
+417 VA
-422 YLQNRVQELQPAQA
+422 LQARVEELQPAQT
-436 VYNDYLAAEAQYDKY
+436 VYNEYLSAAAQYDKY
-451 TYLYAYTQ
+451 KYLYEYTEN
-459 TPNENL
+459 PNENL

-478 SFYTNSFSSDQTGIS
+478 SFYTDSFSSDQTGIS
-493 MSVTV
+493 MTVNV

-509 NIRNMQSIDDVEISN
+509 NIRNMESIEDVQISN
-524 ITDSKDETGTSIVT
+524 ITDNQDEMGGSWVMFSMTGT
-538 FSITGSYKVLGVI
+538 YRE
-551 LSIAMAATS
+551 LS
-560 VTRYLGN
+560 
-567 VAQNVYLQNRVQE
+567 
-580 LQPAQAVYNDYL
+580 
-592 AAEAQYDKYTY
+592 
-603 LYAYTQT
+603 
-610 PNENLVE
+610 
-617 FINELEQILPDSFYT
+617 
-632 NSFSSDQTGI
+632 
-642 SMSVTVEG
+642 
-650 KAAAART
+650 
-657 ILNIR
+657 
-662 NMQSIDDVEISNIT
+662 
-676 DSKDETGTSIV
+676 
-687 TFSITGSY
+687 
-695 KELTDETEESGEAQA
+695 DETEETGETVES
-710 DTQTA
+710 TQSV

>member
-1 MAMNNRVLSIE
+1 MNNRVLSIE
-12 IGNSFTKICEMDYK
+12 IGNSFTKICEIDYK

-33 KVLTVETPEGIVV
+33 KVLTVETPEGVVV

-53 QEYADRMVNA
+53 QEYADHLVNA

-105 ANEYFPVDLTQYEIG
+105 ANDYFPVDLTQYEIG

-129 NGKLRV
+129 DGKLRV

-141 KALLDSYY
+141 KALLNSYY
-149 QLAQMCSWEVE
+149 QLAQMCGWEVE

-179 KVTMVIK
+179 KVTMMIK

-216 DTMIA
+216 ETMIA

-247 HPGDK
+247 HQGDK
-252 VWEENAGRWED
+252 LWEENAGRWED

-278 TASLEPLIVGVS
+278 TSTLEPLIVGVN

-297 SRNSENPIEKSYVTG
+297 SRNGDTPIERTYVTG

-334 LSEMDD
+334 LSDMDD

-362 VLAPVGLIDKST
+362 VLAPVGLIDKSQ
-374 QKSKGLTVVSGTNYT
+374 QKAKGMTVVSGTNYT

-405 MAATSV
+405 MAVTSL
-411 TRYLGN
+411 TRYFGTVAEN
-417 VAQNV
+417 VA
-422 YLQNRVQELQPAQA
+422 LQARVEELQPAQA
-436 VYNDYLAAEAQYDKY
+436 VYNEYLSAAAQYDKY
-451 TYLYAYTQ
+451 KYLYEYTEN
-459 TPNENL
+459 PNENL

-478 SFYTNSFSSDQTGIS
+478 SFYTDSFSSDQTGIS
-493 MSVTV
+493 MTVNV

-509 NIRNMQSIDDVEISN
+509 NVRNMESIEDVQISN
-524 ITDSKDETGTSIVT
+524 ITDNQDEMGGSWVMFSMTGT
-538 FSITGSYKVLGVI
+538 YRE
-551 LSIAMAATS
+551 LS
-560 VTRYLGN
+560 
-567 VAQNVYLQNRVQE
+567 
-580 LQPAQAVYNDYL
+580 
-592 AAEAQYDKYTY
+592 
-603 LYAYTQT
+603 
-610 PNENLVE
+610 
-617 FINELEQILPDSFYT
+617 
-632 NSFSSDQTGI
+632 
-642 SMSVTVEG
+642 
-650 KAAAART
+650 
-657 ILNIR
+657 
-662 NMQSIDDVEISNIT
+662 
-676 DSKDETGTSIV
+676 
-687 TFSITGSY
+687 
-695 KELTDETEESGEAQA
+695 DETEETGETVES
-710 DTQTA
+710 TQSV

>member
-1 MAMNNRVLSIE
+1 MNNRVLSIE
-12 IGNSFTKICEMDYK
+12 ISNSFTKICEIDYK

-33 KVLTVETPEGIVV
+33 KVLTIETPEGTVV

-53 QEYADRMVNA
+53 QAYADHLVSA
-63 LGTNGIRTKK
+63 LGANGIHTKK

-91 NVKAS
+91 NVKAN

-105 ANEYFPVDLTQYEIG
+105 AADYFPVDLTQYEIG
-120 HYLAGGLTE
+120 YYMAGGLAE

-135 MALAVP
+135 MALACP
-141 KALLDSYY
+141 KALLNSYY
-149 QLAQMCSWEVE
+149 QLAQMCGWEVE

-179 KVTMVIK
+179 KVTLVIK

-216 DTMIA
+216 ETMIS

-226 VNDPMSAVE
+226 VTDPIGAVE

-247 HPGDK
+247 HQGDK
-252 VWEENAGRWED
+252 VWEENSGRWED
-263 EDAGNVEVTEARQKI
+263 EDAGNVTVMEARQKI

-297 SRNSENPIEKSYVTG
+297 SRNGDSPIERAYVTG

-325 NCLERKVHT
+325 NCLEKKVHT
-334 LSEMDD
+334 LSEVD

-348 RSTRPAAYISCLGA
+348 RSTRPASYISCLGA

-374 QKSKGLTVVSGTNYT
+374 QKAKGLTVVSGTNYT

-397 LGVILSIA
+397 LGIVVSIA
-405 MAATSV
+405 FCAMSIP
-411 TRYLGN
+411 RYMVDK
-417 VAQNV
+417 VANE
-422 YLQNRVQELQPAQA
+422 YLQNRIVELQPAEA
-436 VYNDYLAAEAQYDKY
+436 IYNEYLTTAAQYDKY
-451 TYLYAYTQ
+451 NYFYAYTQ

-465 VEFINE
+465 VEFMNE
-471 LEQILPD
+471 LEQILP
-478 SFYTNSFSSDQTGIS
+478 STFYTNSFTSDENGVS
-493 MSVTV
+493 MSITV

-509 NIRNMQSIDDVEISN
+509 NIRNMKSIEAVSVSG
-524 ITDSKDETGTSIVT
+524 ITDTVDEAGNSTVT
-538 FSITGSYKVLGVI
+538 FSLSGTYKALG
-551 LSIAMAATS
+551 AEEEDTS
-560 VTRYLGN
+560 DST
-567 VAQNVYLQNRVQE
+567 
-580 LQPAQAVYNDYL
+580 AV
-592 AAEAQYDKYTY
+592 
-603 LYAYTQT
+603 
-610 PNENLVE
+610 
-617 FINELEQILPDSFYT
+617 
-632 NSFSSDQTGI
+632 
-642 SMSVTVEG
+642 
-650 KAAAART
+650 
-657 ILNIR
+657 
-662 NMQSIDDVEISNIT
+662 
-676 DSKDETGTSIV
+676 
-687 TFSITGSY
+687 
-695 KELTDETEESGEAQA
+695 
-710 DTQTA
+710 TA

>member
-12 IGNSFTKICEMDYK
+12 IGNSFTKICEIDYK

-33 KVLTVETPEGIVV
+33 KVLTVETPEGVVV

-53 QEYADRMVNA
+53 QEYADHLVNA
-63 LGTNGIRTKK
+63 LGTNGIRTRK

-91 NVKAS
+91 NVKAN

-105 ANEYFPVDLTQYEIG
+105 ANDYFPVDLTQYEIG

-129 NGKLRV
+129 EGKLRV

-149 QLAQMCSWEVE
+149 QLAQMCGWEVE

-179 KVTMVIK
+179 KVTMMIK

-216 DTMIA
+216 ETMIA

-247 HPGDK
+247 HQGDK
-252 VWEENAGRWED
+252 LWEENAGRWED
-263 EDAGNVEVTEARQKI
+263 EDAGNVEVTTARQKI
-278 TASLEPLIVGVS
+278 TSSLEPLIVGVS

-297 SRNSENPIEKSYVTG
+297 SRNSDNPIQKTFVTG

-374 QKSKGLTVVSGTNYT
+374 QKAKGLTVVSGTNYT

-405 MAATSV
+405 MAVTSL
-411 TRYLGN
+411 TRYFGTVAEN
-417 VAQNV
+417 VA
-422 YLQNRVQELQPAQA
+422 LQARVEELQPAQT
-436 VYNDYLAAEAQYDKY
+436 VYNEYLSTAAQYDKY
-451 TYLYAYTQ
+451 KYLYEYTEN
-459 TPNENL
+459 PNENL

-471 LEQILPD
+471 LEQILPS
-478 SFYTNSFSSDQTGIS
+478 SFWTNSFSSDMEGIS

-509 NIRNMQSIDDVEISN
+509 NIRNMESIEDVQISN
-524 ITDSKDETGTSIVT
+524 ITDTQNELGESAVT
-538 FSITGSYKVLGVI
+538 FSITG
-551 LSIAMAATS
+551 
-560 VTRYLGN
+560 
-567 VAQNVYLQNRVQE
+567 
-580 LQPAQAVYNDYL
+580 
-592 AAEAQYDKYTY
+592 TY
-603 LYAYTQT
+603 ADIHADTEET
-610 PNENLVE
+610 E
-617 FINELEQILPDSFYT
+617 S
-632 NSFSSDQTGI
+632 TGD
-642 SMSVTVEG
+642 T
-650 KAAAART
+650 
-657 ILNIR
+657 
-662 NMQSIDDVEISNIT
+662 
-676 DSKDETGTSIV
+676 TGT
-687 TFSITGSY
+687 
-695 KELTDETEESGEAQA
+695 
-710 DTQTA
+710 TA

>member
-1 MAMNNRVLSIE
+1 MNNRVLSIE
-12 IGNSFTKICEMDYK
+12 ISNSFTKICEIDYK

-33 KVLTVETPEGIVV
+33 KVLTVETPAGVVV

-53 QEYADRMVNA
+53 QEYADHLVNA
-63 LGTNGIRTKK
+63 LGTNGIHTKR

-91 NVKAS
+91 NVKAN

-105 ANEYFPVDLTQYEIG
+105 ANDYFPVDLTQYEIG

-129 NGKLRV
+129 EGKLRV

-141 KALLDSYY
+141 KALLNSYY
-149 QLAQMCSWEVE
+149 QLAQMCGWEVE

-179 KVTMVIK
+179 KVTMMIK

-216 DTMIA
+216 ETMIA

-247 HPGDK
+247 HQGDK
-252 VWEENAGRWED
+252 LWEENAGRWED
-263 EDAGNVEVTEARQKI
+263 EDAGNVEVTAARQKI
-278 TASLEPLIVGVS
+278 TSTLEPLIVGVN

-297 SRNSENPIEKSYVTG
+297 SRNGDTPIERTYVTG

-334 LSEMDD
+334 LSDMED

-362 VLAPVGLIDKST
+362 VLAPVGLIDKSQ
-374 QKSKGLTVVSGTNYT
+374 QKAKGMTVVSGTNYT

-405 MAATSV
+405 MAVTSL
-411 TRYLGN
+411 TRYFGTVAEN
-417 VAQNV
+417 VA
-422 YLQNRVQELQPAQA
+422 LQARVEELQPAQA
-436 VYNDYLAAEAQYDKY
+436 VYNEYLSAAAQYDKY
-451 TYLYAYTQ
+451 KYLYEYTEN
-459 TPNENL
+459 PNENL

-478 SFYTNSFSSDQTGIS
+478 SFYTDSFSSDQTGIS
-493 MSVTV
+493 MTVNV

-509 NIRNMQSIDDVEISN
+509 NIRNMESIEDVQISN
-524 ITDSKDETGTSIVT
+524 ITDNQDEMGGSWVMFSMTGT
-538 FSITGSYKVLGVI
+538 Y
-551 LSIAMAATS
+551 
-560 VTRYLGN
+560 R
-567 VAQNVYLQNRVQE
+567 
-580 LQPAQAVYNDYL
+580 
-592 AAEAQYDKYTY
+592 
-603 LYAYTQT
+603 
-610 PNENLVE
+610 
-617 FINELEQILPDSFYT
+617 
-632 NSFSSDQTGI
+632 
-642 SMSVTVEG
+642 
-650 KAAAART
+650 
-657 ILNIR
+657 
-662 NMQSIDDVEISNIT
+662 
-676 DSKDETGTSIV
+676 
-687 TFSITGSY
+687 
-695 KELTDETEESGEAQA
+695 ELTDETEETEETGETVES
-710 DTQTA
+710 TQSV

>member
-12 IGNSFTKICEMDYK
+12 IGNSFTKICEIDYK

-33 KVLTVETPEGIVV
+33 KVLTVETPEGVVV

-53 QEYADRMVNA
+53 QEYADHLVNA
-63 LGTNGIRTKK
+63 LGTNGIRTKR

-91 NVKAS
+91 NVKAN

-105 ANEYFPVDLTQYEIG
+105 ANDYFPVDLTQYEIG

-129 NGKLRV
+129 EGKLRV

-141 KALLDSYY
+141 KALLNSYY
-149 QLAQMCSWEVE
+149 QLAQMCGWEVE

-179 KVTMVIK
+179 KVTMMIK
-186 IDENSTIVTVL
+186 IDENNTIVTVL

-216 DTMIA
+216 ETMIA

-247 HPGDK
+247 HQGDK
-252 VWEENAGRWED
+252 LWEENAGRWED
-263 EDAGNVEVTEARQKI
+263 EDAGNVEVTAARQKI

-297 SRNSENPIEKSYVTG
+297 SRNGDTPIERTYVTG

-334 LSEMDD
+334 LSDMDD

-362 VLAPVGLIDKST
+362 VLAPVGLIDKSQ
-374 QKSKGLTVVSGTNYT
+374 QKAKGMTVVSGTNYT

-405 MAATSV
+405 MAVTSL
-411 TRYLGN
+411 TRYFGTVAEN
-417 VAQNV
+417 VA
-422 YLQNRVQELQPAQA
+422 LQARVEELQPAQT
-436 VYNDYLAAEAQYDKY
+436 VYNEYLSTAAQYDKY
-451 TYLYAYTQ
+451 KYLYEYTEN
-459 TPNENL
+459 PNENL

-478 SFYTNSFSSDQTGIS
+478 SFYTDSFSSDQTGIS
-493 MSVTV
+493 MTVNV

-509 NIRNMQSIDDVEISN
+509 NIRNMESIEDVQISN
-524 ITDSKDETGTSIVT
+524 ITDNQDEMGGSWVMFSMTGT
-538 FSITGSYKVLGVI
+538 YRE
-551 LSIAMAATS
+551 LS
-560 VTRYLGN
+560 
-567 VAQNVYLQNRVQE
+567 
-580 LQPAQAVYNDYL
+580 
-592 AAEAQYDKYTY
+592 
-603 LYAYTQT
+603 
-610 PNENLVE
+610 
-617 FINELEQILPDSFYT
+617 
-632 NSFSSDQTGI
+632 
-642 SMSVTVEG
+642 
-650 KAAAART
+650 
-657 ILNIR
+657 
-662 NMQSIDDVEISNIT
+662 
-676 DSKDETGTSIV
+676 
-687 TFSITGSY
+687 
-695 KELTDETEESGEAQA
+695 DETEETGETVES
-710 DTQTA
+710 TQSV

>member
-1 MAMNNRVLSIE
+1 MNNRVLSIE
-12 IGNSFTKICEMDYK
+12 IGNSFTKICEIDYK

-33 KVLTVETPEGIVV
+33 KVLTVETPEGVVV

-53 QEYADRMVNA
+53 QEYADHLVNA
-63 LGTNGIRTKK
+63 LGTNSIRTKR

-91 NVKAS
+91 NVKAN

-105 ANEYFPVDLTQYEIG
+105 ANDYFPVDLTQYEIG

-129 NGKLRV
+129 EGKLRV

-141 KALLDSYY
+141 KALLNSYY
-149 QLAQMCSWEVE
+149 QLAQMCGWEIE

-170 QILRDEKSE
+170 QILRDEKTE
-179 KVTMVIK
+179 TVTMMIK

-216 DTMIA
+216 ETMIA
-221 SGAYA
+221 SGVYA

-247 HPGDK
+247 HQGDK
-252 VWEENAGRWED
+252 LWEENAGRWED
-263 EDAGNVEVTEARQKI
+263 EDAGNVEVTAARQKI

-297 SRNSENPIEKSYVTG
+297 SRNGDNPIQKTFVTG

-334 LSEMDD
+334 LSDMED

-362 VLAPVGLIDKST
+362 VLAPVGLIDKSQ
-374 QKSKGLTVVSGTNYT
+374 QKAKGMTVVSGTNYT

-405 MAATSV
+405 MAVTSL
-411 TRYLGN
+411 TRYFGTVAEN
-417 VAQNV
+417 VA
-422 YLQNRVQELQPAQA
+422 LQARVEELQPAQA
-436 VYNDYLAAEAQYDKY
+436 VYNDYLATAAQYDKY
-451 TYLYAYTQ
+451 QYLYEYTEN
-459 TPNENL
+459 PNENL

-471 LEQILPD
+471 LEQILPS
-478 SFYTNSFSSDQTGIS
+478 SFWINSFSSDMEGIS

-509 NIRNMQSIDDVEISN
+509 NIRNMESIEDVQISN
-524 ITDSKDETGTSIVT
+524 ITDAQNELGESAVT
-538 FSITGSYKVLGVI
+538 FSITGTYADIHADSEEAENTGD
-551 LSIAMAATS
+551 AA
-560 VTRYLGN
+560 
-567 VAQNVYLQNRVQE
+567 
-580 LQPAQAVYNDYL
+580 
-592 AAEAQYDKYTY
+592 
-603 LYAYTQT
+603 
-610 PNENLVE
+610 
-617 FINELEQILPDSFYT
+617 
-632 NSFSSDQTGI
+632 
-642 SMSVTVEG
+642 
-650 KAAAART
+650 
-657 ILNIR
+657 
-662 NMQSIDDVEISNIT
+662 
-676 DSKDETGTSIV
+676 GT
-687 TFSITGSY
+687 
-695 KELTDETEESGEAQA
+695 
-710 DTQTA
+710 TA

>member
-12 IGNSFTKICEMDYK
+12 IGNSFTKICEIDYK

-33 KVLTVETPEGIVV
+33 KVLTVETPEGVVV

-53 QEYADRMVNA
+53 QEYADHLVNA
-63 LGTNGIRTKK
+63 LGTNGIRTKR

-105 ANEYFPVDLTQYEIG
+105 ANDYFPVDLTQYEIG

-129 NGKLRV
+129 DGKLRV

-141 KALLDSYY
+141 KALLNSYS
-149 QLAQMCSWEVE
+149 QLAQMCGWEVE

-179 KVTMVIK
+179 KVTMMIK
-186 IDENSTIVTVL
+186 IDENNTIVTVL

-216 DTMIA
+216 ETMIA

-247 HPGDK
+247 HQGDK
-252 VWEENAGRWED
+252 LWEENAGRWED
-263 EDAGNVEVTEARQKI
+263 EDAGNVEVTAARQKI
-278 TASLEPLIVGVS
+278 TSSLEPLIVGVS

-297 SRNSENPIEKSYVTG
+297 SRNGDTPIERTYVTG

-334 LSEMDD
+334 LSDMDD

-362 VLAPVGLIDKST
+362 VLAPVGLIDKSQ
-374 QKSKGLTVVSGTNYT
+374 QKAKGMTVVSGTNYT

-405 MAATSV
+405 MAVTSL
-411 TRYLGN
+411 TRYFGTVAEN
-417 VAQNV
+417 VA
-422 YLQNRVQELQPAQA
+422 LQARVEELQPAQA
-436 VYNDYLAAEAQYDKY
+436 VYNEYLSAAAQYDKY
-451 TYLYAYTQ
+451 KYLYEYTEN
-459 TPNENL
+459 PNENL

-478 SFYTNSFSSDQTGIS
+478 SFYTDSFSSDQTGIS
-493 MSVTV
+493 MTVNV

-509 NIRNMQSIDDVEISN
+509 NVRNMESIEDVQISN
-524 ITDSKDETGTSIVT
+524 ITDNQDEMGGSWVMFSMTGT
-538 FSITGSYKVLGVI
+538 YRE
-551 LSIAMAATS
+551 LS
-560 VTRYLGN
+560 
-567 VAQNVYLQNRVQE
+567 
-580 LQPAQAVYNDYL
+580 
-592 AAEAQYDKYTY
+592 
-603 LYAYTQT
+603 
-610 PNENLVE
+610 
-617 FINELEQILPDSFYT
+617 
-632 NSFSSDQTGI
+632 
-642 SMSVTVEG
+642 
-650 KAAAART
+650 
-657 ILNIR
+657 
-662 NMQSIDDVEISNIT
+662 
-676 DSKDETGTSIV
+676 
-687 TFSITGSY
+687 
-695 KELTDETEESGEAQA
+695 DETEETGETVES
-710 DTQTA
+710 TQSV

>member
-53 QEYADRMVNA
+53 QDYADHLANA

-91 NVKAS
+91 NVKAN

-105 ANEYFPVDLTQYEIG
+105 ANDYFPVDLTQYEIG

-129 NGKLRV
+129 DGKLRV

-141 KALLDSYY
+141 KALLNSYY
-149 QLAQMCSWEVE
+149 QLAQMCGWEVE

-179 KVTMVIK
+179 KVTMMIK

-216 DTMIA
+216 ETMIA

-247 HPGDK
+247 HQGDK
-252 VWEENAGRWED
+252 LWEENAGRWED
-263 EDAGNVEVTEARQKI
+263 EDAGNVEVTAARQKI
-278 TASLEPLIVGVS
+278 TSSLETLIVGVS

-297 SRNSENPIEKSYVTG
+297 SRNGDNPIQKTFVTG

-334 LSEMDD
+334 LSDMED

-362 VLAPVGLIDKST
+362 VLAPVGLIDKSQ
-374 QKSKGLTVVSGTNYT
+374 QKAKGMTVVSGTNYT

-405 MAATSV
+405 MAVTSL
-411 TRYLGN
+411 TRYFGTVAEN
-417 VAQNV
+417 VA
-422 YLQNRVQELQPAQA
+422 LQARVEELQPAQA
-436 VYNDYLAAEAQYDKY
+436 VYNDYLATAAQYDKY
-451 TYLYAYTQ
+451 QYLYEYTEN
-459 TPNENL
+459 PNENL

-471 LEQILPD
+471 LEQILPS
-478 SFYTNSFSSDQTGIS
+478 SFWTNSFSSDMEGIS

-509 NIRNMQSIDDVEISN
+509 NIRNMESIEDVQISN
-524 ITDSKDETGTSIVT
+524 ITDAQNELGESAVT
-538 FSITGSYKVLGVI
+538 FSITGTYADIHADSEEAENTGD
-551 LSIAMAATS
+551 AA
-560 VTRYLGN
+560 
-567 VAQNVYLQNRVQE
+567 
-580 LQPAQAVYNDYL
+580 
-592 AAEAQYDKYTY
+592 
-603 LYAYTQT
+603 
-610 PNENLVE
+610 
-617 FINELEQILPDSFYT
+617 
-632 NSFSSDQTGI
+632 
-642 SMSVTVEG
+642 
-650 KAAAART
+650 
-657 ILNIR
+657 
-662 NMQSIDDVEISNIT
+662 
-676 DSKDETGTSIV
+676 GT
-687 TFSITGSY
+687 
-695 KELTDETEESGEAQA
+695 
-710 DTQTA
+710 TA

>member
-12 IGNSFTKICEMDYK
+12 IGNSFTKICEIDYK

-33 KVLTVETPEGIVV
+33 KVLTVETPEGVVV

-53 QEYADRMVNA
+53 QEYADHLVNA

-91 NVKAS
+91 NVKAN

-105 ANEYFPVDLTQYEIG
+105 ANDYFPVDLTQYEIG

-129 NGKLRV
+129 DGKLRV

-141 KALLDSYY
+141 KALLNSYY
-149 QLAQMCSWEVE
+149 QLAQMCGWEVE

-179 KVTMVIK
+179 KVTMMIK

-216 DTMIA
+216 ETMIA

-247 HPGDK
+247 HQGDK

-263 EDAGNVEVTEARQKI
+263 EDAGNVEVTAARQKI

-297 SRNSENPIEKSYVTG
+297 SRNGDTPIERTYVTG

-334 LSEMDD
+334 LSDMED

-362 VLAPVGLIDKST
+362 VLAPVGLIDKSQ
-374 QKSKGLTVVSGTNYT
+374 QKAKGMTVVSGTNYT

-405 MAATSV
+405 MAVTSL
-411 TRYLGN
+411 TRYFGTVAEN
-417 VAQNV
+417 VA
-422 YLQNRVQELQPAQA
+422 LQARVEELQPAQA
-436 VYNDYLAAEAQYDKY
+436 VYNEYLSTAAQYDKY
-451 TYLYAYTQ
+451 KYLYEYTEN
-459 TPNENL
+459 PNENL

-471 LEQILPD
+471 LEQILPS
-478 SFYTNSFSSDQTGIS
+478 SFWTNSFSSDLEGIS

-509 NIRNMQSIDDVEISN
+509 NIRNMQSIEDVQISN
-524 ITDSKDETGTSIVT
+524 ITDTQNELGESAVT
-538 FSITGSYKVLGVI
+538 FSITG
-551 LSIAMAATS
+551 
-560 VTRYLGN
+560 
-567 VAQNVYLQNRVQE
+567 
-580 LQPAQAVYNDYL
+580 
-592 AAEAQYDKYTY
+592 TY
-603 LYAYTQT
+603 ADIHADT
-610 PNENLVE
+610 E
-617 FINELEQILPDSFYT
+617 
-632 NSFSSDQTGI
+632 
-642 SMSVTVEG
+642 
-650 KAAAART
+650 
-657 ILNIR
+657 
-662 NMQSIDDVEISNIT
+662 
-676 DSKDETGTSIV
+676 
-687 TFSITGSY
+687 
-695 KELTDETEESGEAQA
+695 ETESTG
-710 DTQTA
+710 DTVGTTA

>member
-1 MAMNNRVLSIE
+1 MNNRVLSIE
-12 IGNSFTKICEMDYK
+12 ISNSFTKICEIDYK

-33 KVLTVETPEGIVV
+33 KVLTVETPEGVVV

-53 QEYADRMVNA
+53 QEYADHLVNA
-63 LGTNGIRTKK
+63 LGTNGIRTRK

-91 NVKAS
+91 NVKAN
-96 KIEALVKTN
+96 KIEALVKAN
-105 ANEYFPVDLTQYEIG
+105 ANDYFPVDLTQYEIG

-129 NGKLRV
+129 EGKLRV

-141 KALLDSYY
+141 KALLNSYY
-149 QLAQMCSWEVE
+149 QLAQMCGWEVE

-179 KVTMVIK
+179 KVTMMIK

-216 DTMIA
+216 ETMIA

-247 HPGDK
+247 HQGDK

-263 EDAGNVEVTEARQKI
+263 EDAGNVEVTAARQKI

-297 SRNSENPIEKSYVTG
+297 SRNGDNPIQKTFVTG

-334 LSEMDD
+334 LSDMED

-362 VLAPVGLIDKST
+362 VLAPVGLIDKSQ
-374 QKSKGLTVVSGTNYT
+374 QKAKGMTVVSGTNYT

-405 MAATSV
+405 MAVTSL
-411 TRYLGN
+411 TRYFGTVAEN
-417 VAQNV
+417 VA
-422 YLQNRVQELQPAQA
+422 LQARVEELQPAQA
-436 VYNDYLAAEAQYDKY
+436 VYNDYLATAAQYDKY
-451 TYLYAYTQ
+451 QYLYEYTEN
-459 TPNENL
+459 PNENL

-471 LEQILPD
+471 LEQILPS
-478 SFYTNSFSSDQTGIS
+478 SFWTNSFSSDMEGIS

-509 NIRNMQSIDDVEISN
+509 NIRNMESIEDVQISN
-524 ITDSKDETGTSIVT
+524 ITDAQNELGESAVT
-538 FSITGSYKVLGVI
+538 FSITGTYADIHADSEEAENTGD
-551 LSIAMAATS
+551 AA
-560 VTRYLGN
+560 
-567 VAQNVYLQNRVQE
+567 
-580 LQPAQAVYNDYL
+580 
-592 AAEAQYDKYTY
+592 
-603 LYAYTQT
+603 
-610 PNENLVE
+610 
-617 FINELEQILPDSFYT
+617 
-632 NSFSSDQTGI
+632 
-642 SMSVTVEG
+642 
-650 KAAAART
+650 
-657 ILNIR
+657 
-662 NMQSIDDVEISNIT
+662 
-676 DSKDETGTSIV
+676 GT
-687 TFSITGSY
+687 
-695 KELTDETEESGEAQA
+695 
-710 DTQTA
+710 TA

>member
-1 MAMNNRVLSIE
+1 MNNRVLSIE
-12 IGNSFTKICEMDYK
+12 IGNSFTKICEIDYK

-33 KVLTVETPEGIVV
+33 KVLTVETPEGVVV

-53 QEYADRMVNA
+53 QEYADHLVNA
-63 LGTNGIRTKK
+63 LGTNGIRTKR

-91 NVKAS
+91 NVKAN

-105 ANEYFPVDLTQYEIG
+105 ANDYFPVDLTQYEIG

-129 NGKLRV
+129 EGKLRV

-141 KALLDSYY
+141 KALLNSYY
-149 QLAQMCSWEVE
+149 QLAQMCGWEVE

-179 KVTMVIK
+179 KVTMMIK

-216 DTMIA
+216 ETMIA

-252 VWEENAGRWED
+252 LWEENAGRWED
-263 EDAGNVEVTEARQKI
+263 EDAGNAEVTAARQKI
-278 TASLEPLIVGVS
+278 PSSVEPLIVGVS

-297 SRNSENPIEKSYVTG
+297 SRNSDTPIERTYVTG

-334 LSEMDD
+334 LSDMDD

-374 QKSKGLTVVSGTNYT
+374 QKAKGLTVVSGTNYT
-389 FVSVAVLV
+389 FVSVAILV

-405 MAATSV
+405 MAVTSL
-411 TRYLGN
+411 TRYFGTVAEN
-417 VAQNV
+417 VA
-422 YLQNRVQELQPAQA
+422 LQARVEELQPAQA
-436 VYNDYLAAEAQYDKY
+436 VYNEYLSAAAQYDKY
-451 TYLYAYTQ
+451 KYLYEYTEN
-459 TPNENL
+459 PNENL

-471 LEQILPD
+471 LEQILPS
-478 SFYTNSFSSDQTGIS
+478 SFWTNSFSSDMEGIS

-509 NIRNMQSIDDVEISN
+509 NIRNMESIEDVQISN
-524 ITDSKDETGTSIVT
+524 ITDTQNELGESAVT
-538 FSITGSYKVLGVI
+538 FSITG
-551 LSIAMAATS
+551 
-560 VTRYLGN
+560 
-567 VAQNVYLQNRVQE
+567 
-580 LQPAQAVYNDYL
+580 
-592 AAEAQYDKYTY
+592 TY
-603 LYAYTQT
+603 ADIHADTEET
-610 PNENLVE
+610 E
-617 FINELEQILPDSFYT
+617 S
-632 NSFSSDQTGI
+632 TGD
-642 SMSVTVEG
+642 T
-650 KAAAART
+650 
-657 ILNIR
+657 
-662 NMQSIDDVEISNIT
+662 
-676 DSKDETGTSIV
+676 TGT
-687 TFSITGSY
+687 
-695 KELTDETEESGEAQA
+695 
-710 DTQTA
+710 TA

>member
-12 IGNSFTKICEMDYK
+12 IGNSFTKICEIDYK

-33 KVLTVETPEGIVV
+33 KVLTVETPEGVVV

-53 QEYADRMVNA
+53 QEYADHLVSA
-63 LGTNGIRTKK
+63 LGTNGIRTKR

-91 NVKAS
+91 NVKAN

-105 ANEYFPVDLTQYEIG
+105 ANDYFPVDLTQYEIG

-129 NGKLRV
+129 EGKLRV

-149 QLAQMCSWEVE
+149 QLAQMCGWEVE

-179 KVTMVIK
+179 KVTMMIK

-216 DTMIA
+216 ETMIA

-247 HPGDK
+247 HQGDK
-252 VWEENAGRWED
+252 LWEENAGRWED
-263 EDAGNVEVTEARQKI
+263 EDAGNVEVTAARQKI
-278 TASLEPLIVGVS
+278 TSSLEPLIVGVN

-297 SRNSENPIEKSYVTG
+297 SRNSDTPIERTYVTG

-334 LSEMDD
+334 LSDMED

-362 VLAPVGLIDKST
+362 VLAPVGLIDKSQ
-374 QKSKGLTVVSGTNYT
+374 QKTKGMTVVSGTNYT

-405 MAATSV
+405 MAVTSL
-411 TRYLGN
+411 TRYFGTVAEN
-417 VAQNV
+417 VA
-422 YLQNRVQELQPAQA
+422 LQARVEELQPAQA
-436 VYNDYLAAEAQYDKY
+436 VYNDYLATAAQYDKY
-451 TYLYAYTQ
+451 QYLYEYTEN
-459 TPNENL
+459 PNENL

-471 LEQILPD
+471 LEQILPS
-478 SFYTNSFSSDQTGIS
+478 SFWTNSFSSDMEGIS

-509 NIRNMQSIDDVEISN
+509 NIRNMESIEDVQISN
-524 ITDSKDETGTSIVT
+524 ITDAQNELGESAVT
-538 FSITGSYKVLGVI
+538 FSITGTYADIHADSEEAENTGD
-551 LSIAMAATS
+551 AA
-560 VTRYLGN
+560 
-567 VAQNVYLQNRVQE
+567 
-580 LQPAQAVYNDYL
+580 
-592 AAEAQYDKYTY
+592 
-603 LYAYTQT
+603 
-610 PNENLVE
+610 
-617 FINELEQILPDSFYT
+617 
-632 NSFSSDQTGI
+632 
-642 SMSVTVEG
+642 
-650 KAAAART
+650 
-657 ILNIR
+657 
-662 NMQSIDDVEISNIT
+662 
-676 DSKDETGTSIV
+676 GT
-687 TFSITGSY
+687 
-695 KELTDETEESGEAQA
+695 
-710 DTQTA
+710 TA

>member
-12 IGNSFTKICEMDYK
+12 IGNSFTKICEIDYK

-33 KVLTVETPEGIVV
+33 KVLTVETPEGVVV

-53 QEYADRMVNA
+53 QEYADHLVNA
-63 LGTNGIRTKK
+63 LGTNGIRTRK

-91 NVKAS
+91 NVKAN

-105 ANEYFPVDLTQYEIG
+105 ANDYFPVDLTQYEIG

-129 NGKLRV
+129 EGKLRV

-149 QLAQMCSWEVE
+149 QLAQMCGWEVE

-179 KVTMVIK
+179 KVTMMIK

-216 DTMIA
+216 ETMIA

-247 HPGDK
+247 HQGDK
-252 VWEENAGRWED
+252 LWEENAGRWED
-263 EDAGNVEVTEARQKI
+263 EDAGNVEVTTARQKI
-278 TASLEPLIVGVS
+278 TSSLEPLIVGVS

-297 SRNSENPIEKSYVTG
+297 SRNSDNPIQKTFVTG

-374 QKSKGLTVVSGTNYT
+374 QKAKGLTVVSGTNYT

-405 MAATSV
+405 MAVTSL
-411 TRYLGN
+411 TRYFGTVAEN
-417 VAQNV
+417 VA
-422 YLQNRVQELQPAQA
+422 LQARVEELQPAQT
-436 VYNDYLAAEAQYDKY
+436 VYNEYLSTAAQYDKY
-451 TYLYAYTQ
+451 KYLYEYTEN
-459 TPNENL
+459 PNENL

-478 SFYTNSFSSDQTGIS
+478 SFYTDSFSSDQTGIS
-493 MSVTV
+493 MTVNV

-509 NIRNMQSIDDVEISN
+509 NIRNMESIEDVQISN
-524 ITDSKDETGTSIVT
+524 ITDNQDEMGGSWVMFSMTGT
-538 FSITGSYKVLGVI
+538 YRE
-551 LSIAMAATS
+551 LS
-560 VTRYLGN
+560 
-567 VAQNVYLQNRVQE
+567 
-580 LQPAQAVYNDYL
+580 
-592 AAEAQYDKYTY
+592 
-603 LYAYTQT
+603 
-610 PNENLVE
+610 
-617 FINELEQILPDSFYT
+617 
-632 NSFSSDQTGI
+632 
-642 SMSVTVEG
+642 
-650 KAAAART
+650 
-657 ILNIR
+657 
-662 NMQSIDDVEISNIT
+662 
-676 DSKDETGTSIV
+676 
-687 TFSITGSY
+687 
-695 KELTDETEESGEAQA
+695 DETEETGETVES
-710 DTQTA
+710 TQSV

>member
-12 IGNSFTKICEMDYK
+12 IGNSFTKICEIDYK

-33 KVLTVETPEGIVV
+33 KVLTVETPEGVVV

-53 QEYADRMVNA
+53 QEYADHLVNA
-63 LGTNGIRTKK
+63 LGTNGIRTKR

-105 ANEYFPVDLTQYEIG
+105 ANDYFPVDLTQYEIG

-129 NGKLRV
+129 DGKLRV

-141 KALLDSYY
+141 RALLNSYY
-149 QLAQMCSWEVE
+149 QLAQMCGWEVE

-179 KVTMVIK
+179 KVTMMIK
-186 IDENSTIVTVL
+186 IDENNTIVTVL

-216 DTMIA
+216 ETMIA
-221 SGAYA
+221 SGAYG
-226 VNDPMSAVE
+226 VSDPMSAVE

-247 HPGDK
+247 HKGDK
-252 VWEENAGRWED
+252 LWEENAGRWED

-278 TASLEPLIVGVS
+278 TSSLEPLIVGVS

-297 SRNSENPIEKSYVTG
+297 SRNGDTPIERTYVTG

-362 VLAPVGLIDKST
+362 VLAPVGLIDKSQ
-374 QKSKGLTVVSGTNYT
+374 QKTKGMTVVSGTNYT

-405 MAATSV
+405 MAVTSL
-411 TRYLGN
+411 TRYFGTVAEN
-417 VAQNV
+417 VA
-422 YLQNRVQELQPAQA
+422 LQARVEELQPAQA
-436 VYNDYLAAEAQYDKY
+436 VYNEYLSAAAQYDKY
-451 TYLYAYTQ
+451 KYLYEYTEN
-459 TPNENL
+459 PNENL

-471 LEQILPD
+471 LEQILPS
-478 SFYTNSFSSDQTGIS
+478 SFWTNSFSSDLEGIS
-493 MSVTV
+493 MSVSV
-498 EGKAAAARTIL
+498 VGKEAAARTIL
-509 NIRNMQSIDDVEISN
+509 NIRNMKSISDVQISN
-524 ITDSKDETGTSIVT
+524 ITDTQNELGESAVT
-538 FSITGSYKVLGVI
+538 FSITG
-551 LSIAMAATS
+551 
-560 VTRYLGN
+560 
-567 VAQNVYLQNRVQE
+567 
-580 LQPAQAVYNDYL
+580 
-592 AAEAQYDKYTY
+592 TY
-603 LYAYTQT
+603 ADL
-610 PNENLVE
+610 NE
-617 FINELEQILPDSFYT
+617 
-632 NSFSSDQTGI
+632 
-642 SMSVTVEG
+642 
-650 KAAAART
+650 
-657 ILNIR
+657 
-662 NMQSIDDVEISNIT
+662 
-676 DSKDETGTSIV
+676 
-687 TFSITGSY
+687 
-695 KELTDETEESGEAQA
+695 ETEETEETGETSG
-710 DTQTA
+710 TTA